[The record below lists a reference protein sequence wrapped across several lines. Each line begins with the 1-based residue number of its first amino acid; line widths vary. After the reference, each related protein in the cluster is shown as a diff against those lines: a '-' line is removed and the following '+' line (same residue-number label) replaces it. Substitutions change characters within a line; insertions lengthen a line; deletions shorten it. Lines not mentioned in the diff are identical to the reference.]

1 MPVRKLFSDG
11 LLLYFI
17 INYAI
22 IILTNMVRKG
32 GKTMT
37 DEMKRELLL
46 ESIRSSFDAVFRL
59 DLKNGVYQLIF
70 SDSKDMSGS
79 VRNYDYAA
87 FAGSFIEKY
96 SNSDKAESLREALS
110 LDTVREAMKSG
121 RKYEVYG
128 GTKFGQNAKE
138 YKKLSFMPCGNE
150 KYAFLAIS
158 DFGSLADYYN
168 EELRRMAEGTR
179 LDILT
184 GAYTRNY
191 YETELKQTPFVG
203 GVALIDIDDFKLCN
217 DLYGHDVGDI
227 ALTET
232 AKAILSNITARD
244 ILIRYGGDELL
255 LLLPKATPERME
267 SVLEKIRADVSE
279 VRNGGLG
286 GIRLSISVGGVMM
299 DKGPITDAVYR
310 ADRIM
315 YLAKRQK
322 NAVMTDRKIESHSE
336 QQSGNEKE
344 RPQVLIVDDS
354 LFNRE
359 LLRRI
364 LGESFDILE
373 ADGGK
378 EGLKLL
384 KRYGTQI
391 SVVLLD
397 IIMPGMNGFDV
408 LDEMN
413 REHWLDNVPVIM
425 ISADDSD
432 ANIRR
437 AFDLGVTDYICRPF
451 DSKVVERRIRNTIT
465 LNLKQRRM
473 LSLLAEQSRDKE
485 KVGRMMVDILSNTV
499 CYVNGESGQHIRNMQ
514 RITAILLERLLLKT
528 DRYRL
533 SFHDCVMIS
542 TASALHDIGKVGI
555 DPVILNKPG
564 PLMPEEYEV
573 MKKHTLIGE
582 QILKSGELSEFRDEP
597 LLKTAEQICRWH
609 HERFDGRGYP
619 DGLSGDD
626 IPIAAQVVSIADVF
640 DALMSKRSYKEA
652 LSAEVALRMIENGEC
667 GCFNPLL
674 IECLKQ
680 TAEKLKT
687 DVYES

>member
-1 MPVRKLFSDG
+1 
-11 LLLYFI
+11 
-17 INYAI
+17 
-22 IILTNMVRKG
+22 
-32 GKTMT
+32 MT
-37 DEMKRELLL
+37 DEMKREFLL
-46 ESIRSSFDAVFRL
+46 ESIRSSFDAVFQL
-59 DLKNGVYQLIF
+59 DLINGVYQPVF
-70 SDSKDMSGS
+70 SGGVDLSQGTQS
-79 VRNYDYAA
+79 YDYAD
-87 FAGSFIEKY
+87 FAGKFTEKY
-96 SNSDKAESLREALS
+96 ATSGKAESLRKALS
-110 LDTVREAMKSG
+110 LDTVREAIKSG

-128 GTKFGQNAKE
+128 GTKFGQNAID
-138 YKKLSFMPCGNE
+138 YKKLSFMPCGNGR
-150 KYAFLAIS
+150 YAFLAIS

-191 YETELKQTPFVG
+191 YETEMKHASFAG

-217 DLYGHDVGDI
+217 DLYGHDVGDL
-227 ALTET
+227 ALIET
-232 AKAILSNITARD
+232 SKAIRSNIMEKD

-255 LLLPKATPERME
+255 LLLPEATPERMD

-279 VRNGGLG
+279 VKNGKLG
-286 GIRLSISVGGVMM
+286 GIRLSISVGGVMT

-322 NAVMTDRKIESHSE
+322 NTVMTDRKIESNSE
-336 QQSGNEKE
+336 KQSGDDKE
-344 RPQVLIVDDS
+344 RPHVLIVDDS
-354 LFNRE
+354 EFNRE
-359 LLRRI
+359 LLCGI
-364 LGESFDILE
+364 LGESFEILE
-373 ADGGK
+373 ADSGK

-384 KRYGTQI
+384 RRYGTQI

-397 IIMPGMNGFDV
+397 IIMPEMNGFDV

-413 REHWLDNVPVIM
+413 REHWLDNIPVIM

-432 ANIRR
+432 ENIRR

-451 DSKVVERRIRNTIT
+451 DAKVVERRIRNTIT

-473 LSLLAEQSRDKE
+473 LLLLAEQSRDKE
-485 KVGRMMVDILSNTV
+485 KIGQMMVDILSNTV
-499 CYVNGESGQHIRNMQ
+499 CYVNGESGQHIRNIQ

-533 SFHDCVMIS
+533 SFQDCVMIS

-555 DPVILNKPG
+555 NTFILNKPG
-564 PLMPEEYEV
+564 ILTPEEYEV

-582 QILKSGELSEFRDEP
+582 HILKSGELSEFREEP

-609 HERFDGRGYP
+609 HERYDGSGYP
-619 DGLSGDD
+619 DGLSGEE

-667 GCFNPLL
+667 GSFNPVL

-680 TAEKLKT
+680 AVGKLES

>member
-1 MPVRKLFSDG
+1 
-11 LLLYFI
+11 
-17 INYAI
+17 
-22 IILTNMVRKG
+22 
-32 GKTMT
+32 
-37 DEMKRELLL
+37 MKREFLL
-46 ESIRSSFDAVFRL
+46 ESIRSSFDAVFQL
-59 DLKNGVYQLIF
+59 DLINGVYQPVF
-70 SDSKDMSGS
+70 SGGVDLSQGTQS
-79 VRNYDYAA
+79 YDYAD
-87 FAGSFIEKY
+87 FAGKFTEKY
-96 SNSDKAESLREALS
+96 AISGKAESLRKALS
-110 LDTVREAMKSG
+110 LDTVREAIKSG

-128 GTKFGQNAKE
+128 GTKFGQNAID
-138 YKKLSFMPCGNE
+138 YKKLSFMPCGNGR
-150 KYAFLAIS
+150 YAFLAIS

-191 YETELKQTPFVG
+191 YETEMKHASFAG

-217 DLYGHDVGDI
+217 DLYGHDVGDL
-227 ALTET
+227 ALIET
-232 AKAILSNITARD
+232 SKAIRSNIMEKD

-255 LLLPKATPERME
+255 LLLPEATPERMD

-279 VRNGGLG
+279 VKNGKLG
-286 GIRLSISVGGVMM
+286 GIRLSISVGGVMT

-322 NAVMTDRKIESHSE
+322 NTVMTDRKIESNSE
-336 QQSGNEKE
+336 KQSGDDKE
-344 RPQVLIVDDS
+344 RPHVLIVDDS
-354 LFNRE
+354 EFSRE
-359 LLRRI
+359 LLCGI
-364 LGESFDILE
+364 LGESFEILE
-373 ADGGK
+373 ADSGK

-384 KRYGTQI
+384 RRYGTQI

-397 IIMPGMNGFDV
+397 IIMPEMNGFDV

-413 REHWLDNVPVIM
+413 REHWLDNIPVIM

-432 ANIRR
+432 ENIRR

-451 DSKVVERRIRNTIT
+451 DAKVVERRIRNTIT

-485 KVGRMMVDILSNTV
+485 KIGQMMVDILSNTV
-499 CYVNGESGQHIRNMQ
+499 CYVNGESGQHIRNIQ

-533 SFHDCVMIS
+533 SFQDCVMIS

-555 DPVILNKPG
+555 NTFILNKPG
-564 PLMPEEYEV
+564 ILTPEEYEV

-582 QILKSGELSEFRDEP
+582 HILKSGELSEFREEP

-609 HERFDGRGYP
+609 HERYDGSGYP
-619 DGLSGDD
+619 DGLSGEE

-667 GCFNPLL
+667 GSFNPVL

-680 TAEKLKT
+680 AVGKLKS

>member
-1 MPVRKLFSDG
+1 
-11 LLLYFI
+11 
-17 INYAI
+17 
-22 IILTNMVRKG
+22 
-32 GKTMT
+32 
-37 DEMKRELLL
+37 MKREFLL
-46 ESIRSSFDAVFRL
+46 ESIRSSFDAVFQL
-59 DLKNGVYQLIF
+59 DLINGVYQPVF
-70 SDSKDMSGS
+70 SGGVDLSQGTQS
-79 VRNYDYAA
+79 YDYAD
-87 FAGSFIEKY
+87 FAGKFTEKY
-96 SNSDKAESLREALS
+96 ATFGKAESLRKALS
-110 LDTVREAMKSG
+110 LDTVREAIKSG

-128 GTKFGQNAKE
+128 GTKFGQNAID
-138 YKKLSFMPCGNE
+138 YKKLSFMPCGNGR
-150 KYAFLAIS
+150 YAFLAIS

-191 YETELKQTPFVG
+191 YETEMKHASFAG

-217 DLYGHDVGDI
+217 DLYGHDVGDL
-227 ALTET
+227 ALIET
-232 AKAILSNITARD
+232 SKAIRSNIMEKD

-255 LLLPKATPERME
+255 LLLPEATPERMD

-279 VRNGGLG
+279 VKNGKLG
-286 GIRLSISVGGVMM
+286 GIRLSISVGGVMT

-322 NAVMTDRKIESHSE
+322 NTVMTDRKIESNSE
-336 QQSGNEKE
+336 KQSGDDKE
-344 RPQVLIVDDS
+344 RPHVLIVDDS
-354 LFNRE
+354 EFNRE
-359 LLRRI
+359 LLCGI
-364 LGESFDILE
+364 LGESFEILE
-373 ADGGK
+373 ADSGK

-384 KRYGTQI
+384 RRYGTQI

-397 IIMPGMNGFDV
+397 IIMPEMNGFDV

-413 REHWLDNVPVIM
+413 REHWLDNIPVIM

-432 ANIRR
+432 ENIRR

-451 DSKVVERRIRNTIT
+451 DAKVVERRIRNTIT

-485 KVGRMMVDILSNTV
+485 KIGQMMVDILSNTV
-499 CYVNGESGQHIRNMQ
+499 CYVNGESGQHIRNIQ

-533 SFHDCVMIS
+533 SFQDCVMIS

-555 DPVILNKPG
+555 NTFILNKPG
-564 PLMPEEYEV
+564 ILTPEEYEV

-582 QILKSGELSEFRDEP
+582 HILKSGELSEFREEP

-609 HERFDGRGYP
+609 HERYDGSGYP
-619 DGLSGDD
+619 DGLSGEE

-667 GCFNPLL
+667 GSFNPVL

-680 TAEKLKT
+680 AVGKLES

>member
-1 MPVRKLFSDG
+1 
-11 LLLYFI
+11 
-17 INYAI
+17 
-22 IILTNMVRKG
+22 
-32 GKTMT
+32 MT
-37 DEMKRELLL
+37 DEMKREFLW
-46 ESIRSSFDAVFRL
+46 ESIRSSFDAVFQL
-59 DLKNGVYQLIF
+59 DLINGVYQPVF
-70 SDSKDMSGS
+70 SGGVDLSQGTQS
-79 VRNYDYAA
+79 YDYAD
-87 FAGSFIEKY
+87 FAGKFTEKY
-96 SNSDKAESLREALS
+96 ATSGKAESLRKVLS
-110 LDTVREAMKSG
+110 LDTVREAIKSG

-128 GTKFGQNAKE
+128 GTKFGQNAID
-138 YKKLSFMPCGNE
+138 YKKLSFMPCGNGR
-150 KYAFLAIS
+150 YAFLAIS

-191 YETELKQTPFVG
+191 YETEMKHASFAG

-217 DLYGHDVGDI
+217 DLYGHDVGDL
-227 ALTET
+227 ALIET
-232 AKAILSNITARD
+232 SKAIRSNIMEKD

-255 LLLPKATPERME
+255 LLLPEATPERMD

-279 VRNGGLG
+279 VKNGKLG
-286 GIRLSISVGGVMM
+286 GIRLSISVGGVMT

-322 NAVMTDRKIESHSE
+322 NTVMTDRKIESNSE
-336 QQSGNEKE
+336 KQSGDDKE
-344 RPQVLIVDDS
+344 RPHVLIVDDS
-354 LFNRE
+354 EFNRE
-359 LLRRI
+359 LLCGI
-364 LGESFDILE
+364 LGESFEILE
-373 ADGGK
+373 ADSGK

-384 KRYGTQI
+384 RRYGTQI

-397 IIMPGMNGFDV
+397 IIMPEMNGFDV

-413 REHWLDNVPVIM
+413 REHWLDNIPVIM

-432 ANIRR
+432 ENIRR

-451 DSKVVERRIRNTIT
+451 DAKVVERRIRNTIT

-485 KVGRMMVDILSNTV
+485 KIGQMMVDILSNTV
-499 CYVNGESGQHIRNMQ
+499 CYVNGESGQHIRNIQ

-533 SFHDCVMIS
+533 SFQDCVMIS

-555 DPVILNKPG
+555 NTFILNKPG
-564 PLMPEEYEV
+564 ILTPEEYEV

-582 QILKSGELSEFRDEP
+582 HILKSGELSEFREEP

-609 HERFDGRGYP
+609 HERYDGSGYP
-619 DGLSGDD
+619 DGLSGEE

-667 GCFNPLL
+667 GSFNPVL

-680 TAEKLKT
+680 AVGKLES

>member
-1 MPVRKLFSDG
+1 
-11 LLLYFI
+11 
-17 INYAI
+17 
-22 IILTNMVRKG
+22 
-32 GKTMT
+32 
-37 DEMKRELLL
+37 MKREFLL
-46 ESIRSSFDAVFRL
+46 ESIRSSFDAVFQL
-59 DLKNGVYQLIF
+59 DLINGVYQPVF
-70 SDSKDMSGS
+70 SGGVDLSQGTQS
-79 VRNYDYAA
+79 YDYAD
-87 FAGSFIEKY
+87 FAGKFTEKY
-96 SNSDKAESLREALS
+96 ATSGKAESLRKALS
-110 LDTVREAMKSG
+110 LDTVREAIKSG

-128 GTKFGQNAKE
+128 GTKFGQNAID
-138 YKKLSFMPCGNE
+138 YKKLSFMPCGNGR
-150 KYAFLAIS
+150 YAFLAIS

-191 YETELKQTPFVG
+191 YETEMKHASLAG

-217 DLYGHDVGDI
+217 DLYGHDVGDL
-227 ALTET
+227 ALIET
-232 AKAILSNITARD
+232 SKAIRSNIMEKD

-255 LLLPKATPERME
+255 LLLPEATPERMD

-279 VRNGGLG
+279 VLNGKLG
-286 GIRLSISVGGVMM
+286 GIRLSISVGGVMT

-322 NAVMTDRKIESHSE
+322 NTVMTDRKIESNSE
-336 QQSGNEKE
+336 KQSGDDKE
-344 RPQVLIVDDS
+344 RPHVLIVDDS
-354 LFNRE
+354 EFNRE
-359 LLRRI
+359 LLCGI
-364 LGESFDILE
+364 LGESFEILE
-373 ADGGK
+373 ADSGK

-384 KRYGTQI
+384 RRYGTQI

-397 IIMPGMNGFDV
+397 IIMPEMNGFDV

-413 REHWLDNVPVIM
+413 REHWLDNIPVIM

-432 ANIRR
+432 ENIRR

-451 DSKVVERRIRNTIT
+451 DAKVVERRIRNTIT

-485 KVGRMMVDILSNTV
+485 KIGQMMVDILSNTV
-499 CYVNGESGQHIRNMQ
+499 CYVNGESGQHIRNIQ

-533 SFHDCVMIS
+533 SFQDCVMIS

-555 DPVILNKPG
+555 NTFILNKPG
-564 PLMPEEYEV
+564 ILTPEEYEV

-582 QILKSGELSEFRDEP
+582 HILKSGELSEFREEP

-609 HERFDGRGYP
+609 HERYDGSGYP
-619 DGLSGDD
+619 DGLSGEE

-667 GCFNPLL
+667 GSFNPVL

-680 TAEKLKT
+680 AVGKLES

>member
-1 MPVRKLFSDG
+1 
-11 LLLYFI
+11 
-17 INYAI
+17 
-22 IILTNMVRKG
+22 
-32 GKTMT
+32 
-37 DEMKRELLL
+37 MKREFLL
-46 ESIRSSFDAVFRL
+46 ESIRSSFDAVFQL
-59 DLKNGVYQLIF
+59 DLINGVYQPVF
-70 SDSKDMSGS
+70 SGGVDLSQGTQS
-79 VRNYDYAA
+79 YDYAD
-87 FAGSFIEKY
+87 FAGKFTEKY
-96 SNSDKAESLREALS
+96 ATSGKAESLRKALS
-110 LDTVREAMKSG
+110 LDTVREAIKSG

-128 GTKFGQNAKE
+128 GTKFGQNAID
-138 YKKLSFMPCGNE
+138 YKKLSFMPCGNGR
-150 KYAFLAIS
+150 YAFLAIS

-191 YETELKQTPFVG
+191 YETEMKHASFAG

-217 DLYGHDVGDI
+217 DLYGHDVGDL
-227 ALTET
+227 ALIET
-232 AKAILSNITARD
+232 SKAIRSNIMEKD

-255 LLLPKATPERME
+255 LLLPEATPERMD

-279 VRNGGLG
+279 VKNGKLG
-286 GIRLSISVGGVMM
+286 GIRLSISVGGVMT

-322 NAVMTDRKIESHSE
+322 NTVMTDRKIESNSE
-336 QQSGNEKE
+336 KQSGDDKE
-344 RPQVLIVDDS
+344 RPNVLIVDDS
-354 LFNRE
+354 EFNRE
-359 LLRRI
+359 LLFGI
-364 LGESFDILE
+364 LGESFEILE
-373 ADGGK
+373 ADSGK

-384 KRYGTQI
+384 RRYGTQI

-397 IIMPGMNGFDV
+397 IIMPEMNGFDV

-413 REHWLDNVPVIM
+413 REHWLDNIPVIM

-432 ANIRR
+432 ENIRR

-451 DSKVVERRIRNTIT
+451 DAKVVERRIRNTIT

-485 KVGRMMVDILSNTV
+485 KIGQMMVDILSNTV
-499 CYVNGESGQHIRNMQ
+499 CYVNGESGQHIRNIQ

-533 SFHDCVMIS
+533 SFQDCVMIS

-555 DPVILNKPG
+555 NTFILNKPG
-564 PLMPEEYEV
+564 ILTPEEYEV

-582 QILKSGELSEFRDEP
+582 HILKSGELSEFREEP

-609 HERFDGRGYP
+609 HERYDGSGYP
-619 DGLSGDD
+619 DGLSGEE

-667 GCFNPLL
+667 GSFNPVL

-680 TAEKLKT
+680 AVGKLES

>member
-1 MPVRKLFSDG
+1 
-11 LLLYFI
+11 
-17 INYAI
+17 
-22 IILTNMVRKG
+22 
-32 GKTMT
+32 
-37 DEMKRELLL
+37 MKREFLL
-46 ESIRSSFDAVFRL
+46 ESIRSSFDAVFQL
-59 DLKNGVYQLIF
+59 DLINGVYQPVF
-70 SDSKDMSGS
+70 SGGVDLSQGTQS
-79 VRNYDYAA
+79 YDYAD
-87 FAGSFIEKY
+87 FAGKFTEKY
-96 SNSDKAESLREALS
+96 AISGKAESLRKALS
-110 LDTVREAMKSG
+110 LDTVREAIKSG

-128 GTKFGQNAKE
+128 GTKFGQNAID
-138 YKKLSFMPCGNE
+138 YKKLSFMPCGNGR
-150 KYAFLAIS
+150 YAFLAIS

-168 EELRRMAEGTR
+168 EELRRMAEGIR

-191 YETELKQTPFVG
+191 YETEMKHASFAG

-217 DLYGHDVGDI
+217 DLYGHDVGDL
-227 ALTET
+227 ALIET
-232 AKAILSNITARD
+232 SKAIRSNIMEKD

-255 LLLPKATPERME
+255 LLLPEATPERMD

-279 VRNGGLG
+279 VKNGKLG
-286 GIRLSISVGGVMM
+286 GIRLSISVGGVMT

-322 NAVMTDRKIESHSE
+322 NTVMTDRKIESNSE
-336 QQSGNEKE
+336 KQSGDDKE
-344 RPQVLIVDDS
+344 RPHVLIVDDS
-354 LFNRE
+354 EFNRE
-359 LLRRI
+359 LLCGI
-364 LGESFDILE
+364 LGESFEILE
-373 ADGGK
+373 ADSGK

-384 KRYGTQI
+384 RRYGTQI

-397 IIMPGMNGFDV
+397 IIMPEMNGFDV

-413 REHWLDNVPVIM
+413 REHWLDNIPVIM

-432 ANIRR
+432 ENIRR

-451 DSKVVERRIRNTIT
+451 DAKVVERRIRNTIT

-485 KVGRMMVDILSNTV
+485 KIGQMMVDILSNTV
-499 CYVNGESGQHIRNMQ
+499 CYVNGESGQHIRNIQ

-533 SFHDCVMIS
+533 SFQDCVMIS

-555 DPVILNKPG
+555 NTFILNKPG
-564 PLMPEEYEV
+564 ILTPEEYEV

-582 QILKSGELSEFRDEP
+582 HILKSGELSEFREEP

-609 HERFDGRGYP
+609 HERYDGSGYP
-619 DGLSGDD
+619 DGLSGEE

-667 GCFNPLL
+667 GSFNPVL

-680 TAEKLKT
+680 AVGKLGS

>member
-1 MPVRKLFSDG
+1 
-11 LLLYFI
+11 
-17 INYAI
+17 
-22 IILTNMVRKG
+22 
-32 GKTMT
+32 
-37 DEMKRELLL
+37 MKREFLL
-46 ESIRSSFDAVFRL
+46 ESIRSSFDAVFQL
-59 DLKNGVYQLIF
+59 DLINGVYQPVF
-70 SDSKDMSGS
+70 SGGVDLSQGTQS
-79 VRNYDYAA
+79 YDYAD
-87 FAGSFIEKY
+87 FAGKFTEKY
-96 SNSDKAESLREALS
+96 ATSGKAESLRKALS
-110 LDTVREAMKSG
+110 LDTVREAIKSG

-128 GTKFGQNAKE
+128 GTKFGQNAID
-138 YKKLSFMPCGNE
+138 YKKLSFMPCGNGR
-150 KYAFLAIS
+150 YAFLAIS

-191 YETELKQTPFVG
+191 YETEMKHASFAG

-217 DLYGHDVGDI
+217 DLYGHDVGDL
-227 ALTET
+227 ALIET
-232 AKAILSNITARD
+232 SKAIRSNIMEKD

-255 LLLPKATPERME
+255 LLLPEATPERMD

-279 VRNGGLG
+279 VKNGKLG
-286 GIRLSISVGGVMM
+286 GIRLSISVGGVMT

-322 NAVMTDRKIESHSE
+322 NTVMTDRKIESNSE
-336 QQSGNEKE
+336 KQSGDDKE
-344 RPQVLIVDDS
+344 RPHVLIVDDS
-354 LFNRE
+354 EFNRE
-359 LLRRI
+359 LLCGI
-364 LGESFDILE
+364 LGESFEILE
-373 ADGGK
+373 ADSGK

-384 KRYGTQI
+384 RRYGTQI

-397 IIMPGMNGFDV
+397 IIMPEMNGFDV

-413 REHWLDNVPVIM
+413 REHWLDNIPVIM

-432 ANIRR
+432 ENIRR

-451 DSKVVERRIRNTIT
+451 DAKVVERRIRNTIT

-485 KVGRMMVDILSNTV
+485 KIGQMMVDILSNTV
-499 CYVNGESGQHIRNMQ
+499 CYVNGESGQHIRNIQ

-533 SFHDCVMIS
+533 SFQDCVMIS

-555 DPVILNKPG
+555 NTFILNKPG
-564 PLMPEEYEV
+564 ILTPEEYEV

-582 QILKSGELSEFRDEP
+582 HILKSGELSEFREEP

-609 HERFDGRGYP
+609 HERYDGSGYP
-619 DGLSGDD
+619 DGLSGEE

-652 LSAEVALRMIENGEC
+652 LSAEVALRIIENGEC
-667 GCFNPLL
+667 GSFNPVL

-680 TAEKLKT
+680 AVGKLES

>member
-1 MPVRKLFSDG
+1 
-11 LLLYFI
+11 
-17 INYAI
+17 
-22 IILTNMVRKG
+22 
-32 GKTMT
+32 MT
-37 DEMKRELLL
+37 DEMKREFLL
-46 ESIRSSFDAVFRL
+46 ESIRSSFDAVFQL
-59 DLKNGVYQLIF
+59 DLINGVYQPVF
-70 SDSKDMSGS
+70 SGGVDLSQGTQS
-79 VRNYDYAA
+79 YDYAD
-87 FAGSFIEKY
+87 FAGKFTEKY
-96 SNSDKAESLREALS
+96 ATSGKAESLRKALS
-110 LDTVREAMKSG
+110 LDTVREAIKSG

-128 GTKFGQNAKE
+128 GTKFGQNAID
-138 YKKLSFMPCGNE
+138 YKKLSFMPCGNGR
-150 KYAFLAIS
+150 YAFLAIS

-168 EELRRMAEGTR
+168 EEIQRMAEGTR

-191 YETELKQTPFVG
+191 YETEMKHASFAG

-217 DLYGHDVGDI
+217 DLYGHDVGDL
-227 ALTET
+227 ALIET
-232 AKAILSNITARD
+232 SKAIRSNIMEKD

-255 LLLPKATPERME
+255 LLLPEATPERMD

-279 VRNGGLG
+279 VKNGKLG
-286 GIRLSISVGGVMM
+286 GIRLSISVGGVMT

-322 NAVMTDRKIESHSE
+322 NTVMTDRKIESNSE
-336 QQSGNEKE
+336 KQSGDDKE
-344 RPQVLIVDDS
+344 RPHVLIVDDS
-354 LFNRE
+354 EFNRE
-359 LLRRI
+359 LLCGI
-364 LGESFDILE
+364 LGESFEILE
-373 ADGGK
+373 ADSGK

-384 KRYGTQI
+384 RRYGTQI

-397 IIMPGMNGFDV
+397 IIMPEMNGFDV

-413 REHWLDNVPVIM
+413 REHWLDNIPVIM

-432 ANIRR
+432 ENIRR

-451 DSKVVERRIRNTIT
+451 DAKVVERRIRNTIT

-485 KVGRMMVDILSNTV
+485 KIGQMMVDILSNTV
-499 CYVNGESGQHIRNMQ
+499 CYVNGESGQHIRNIQ

-533 SFHDCVMIS
+533 SFQDCVMIS

-555 DPVILNKPG
+555 NTFILNKPG
-564 PLMPEEYEV
+564 ILTPEEYEV

-582 QILKSGELSEFRDEP
+582 HILKSGELSEFREEP

-609 HERFDGRGYP
+609 HERYDGSGYP
-619 DGLSGDD
+619 DGLSGEE

-640 DALMSKRSYKEA
+640 DALMSKRGYKEA

-667 GCFNPLL
+667 GSFNPVL

-680 TAEKLKT
+680 AVGKLKS

>member
-1 MPVRKLFSDG
+1 
-11 LLLYFI
+11 
-17 INYAI
+17 
-22 IILTNMVRKG
+22 
-32 GKTMT
+32 MT
-37 DEMKRELLL
+37 DEMKREFLL
-46 ESIRSSFDAVFRL
+46 ESIRSSFDAVFQL
-59 DLKNGVYQLIF
+59 DLINGVYQPVF
-70 SDSKDMSGS
+70 SGGVDLSQGTQS
-79 VRNYDYAA
+79 YDYAD
-87 FAGSFIEKY
+87 FAGKFTEKY
-96 SNSDKAESLREALS
+96 AISGKAESLRKALS
-110 LDTVREAMKSG
+110 LDTVREAIKSG

-128 GTKFGQNAKE
+128 GTKFGQNAID
-138 YKKLSFMPCGNE
+138 YKKLSFMPCGNGR
-150 KYAFLAIS
+150 YAFLAIS

-191 YETELKQTPFVG
+191 YETEMKHASFAG

-217 DLYGHDVGDI
+217 DLYGHDVGDL
-227 ALTET
+227 ALIET
-232 AKAILSNITARD
+232 SKAIRSNIMEKD

-255 LLLPKATPERME
+255 LLLPEATPERMD

-279 VRNGGLG
+279 VKNGKLG
-286 GIRLSISVGGVMM
+286 GIRLSISVGGVMT

-322 NAVMTDRKIESHSE
+322 NTVMTDRKIESNSE
-336 QQSGNEKE
+336 KQSGDDKE
-344 RPQVLIVDDS
+344 RPHVLIVDDS
-354 LFNRE
+354 EFNRE
-359 LLRRI
+359 LLCGI
-364 LGESFDILE
+364 LGESFEILE
-373 ADGGK
+373 ADSGK

-384 KRYGTQI
+384 RRYGTQI

-397 IIMPGMNGFDV
+397 IIMPEMNGFDV

-413 REHWLDNVPVIM
+413 REHWLDNIPVIM

-432 ANIRR
+432 ENIRR

-451 DSKVVERRIRNTIT
+451 DAKVVERRIRNTIT

-485 KVGRMMVDILSNTV
+485 KIGQMMVDILSNTV
-499 CYVNGESGQHIRNMQ
+499 CYVNGESGQHIRNIQ

-533 SFHDCVMIS
+533 SFQDCVMIS

-555 DPVILNKPG
+555 NTFILNKPG
-564 PLMPEEYEV
+564 ILTPEEYEV

-582 QILKSGELSEFRDEP
+582 HILKSGELSEFREEP

-609 HERFDGRGYP
+609 HERYDGSGYP
-619 DGLSGDD
+619 DGLSGEE

-667 GCFNPLL
+667 GSFNPVL

-680 TAEKLKT
+680 AVGKLES

>member
-1 MPVRKLFSDG
+1 
-11 LLLYFI
+11 
-17 INYAI
+17 
-22 IILTNMVRKG
+22 
-32 GKTMT
+32 MT
-37 DEMKRELLL
+37 DEMKREFLL
-46 ESIRSSFDAVFRL
+46 ESIRSSFDAVFQL
-59 DLKNGVYQLIF
+59 DLINGVYQPVF
-70 SDSKDMSGS
+70 SGGVDLSQGTQS
-79 VRNYDYAA
+79 YDYAD
-87 FAGSFIEKY
+87 FAGKFTEKY
-96 SNSDKAESLREALS
+96 AISGKAESLRKALS
-110 LDTVREAMKSG
+110 LDTVREAIKSG

-128 GTKFGQNAKE
+128 GTKFGQNAID
-138 YKKLSFMPCGNE
+138 YKKLSFMPCGNGR
-150 KYAFLAIS
+150 YAFLAIS

-191 YETELKQTPFVG
+191 YETEMKHASFAG

-217 DLYGHDVGDI
+217 DLYGHDVGDL
-227 ALTET
+227 ALIET
-232 AKAILSNITARD
+232 SKAVRSNIMEKD

-255 LLLPKATPERME
+255 LLLPEATPERMD

-279 VRNGGLG
+279 VKNGKLG
-286 GIRLSISVGGVMM
+286 GIRLSISVGGVMT

-322 NAVMTDRKIESHSE
+322 NTVMTDRKIESNSE
-336 QQSGNEKE
+336 KQSGDDKE
-344 RPQVLIVDDS
+344 RPHVLIVDDS
-354 LFNRE
+354 EFNRE
-359 LLRRI
+359 LLCGI
-364 LGESFDILE
+364 LGESFEILE
-373 ADGGK
+373 ADSGK

-384 KRYGTQI
+384 RRYGTQI

-397 IIMPGMNGFDV
+397 IIMPEMNGFDV

-413 REHWLDNVPVIM
+413 REHWLDNIPVIM

-432 ANIRR
+432 ENIRR

-451 DSKVVERRIRNTIT
+451 DAKVVERRIRNTIT

-485 KVGRMMVDILSNTV
+485 KIGQMMVDILSNTV
-499 CYVNGESGQHIRNMQ
+499 CYVNGESGQHIRNIQ

-533 SFHDCVMIS
+533 SFQDCVMIS

-555 DPVILNKPG
+555 NTFILNKPG
-564 PLMPEEYEV
+564 ILTPEEYEV

-582 QILKSGELSEFRDEP
+582 HILKSGELSEFREEP

-609 HERFDGRGYP
+609 HERYDGSGYP
-619 DGLSGDD
+619 DGLSGEE

-667 GCFNPLL
+667 GSFNPVL

-680 TAEKLKT
+680 AVGKLES

>member
-1 MPVRKLFSDG
+1 M
-11 LLLYFI
+11 
-17 INYAI
+17 
-22 IILTNMVRKG
+22 
-32 GKTMT
+32 
-37 DEMKRELLL
+37 
-46 ESIRSSFDAVFRL
+46 
-59 DLKNGVYQLIF
+59 
-70 SDSKDMSGS
+70 
-79 VRNYDYAA
+79 
-87 FAGSFIEKY
+87 
-96 SNSDKAESLREALS
+96 REAI
-110 LDTVREAMKSG
+110 KSG

-128 GTKFGQNAKE
+128 GTKFGQNAID
-138 YKKLSFMPCGNE
+138 YKKLSFMPCGNGR
-150 KYAFLAIS
+150 YAFLAIS

-191 YETELKQTPFVG
+191 YETEMKHASFAG

-217 DLYGHDVGDI
+217 DLYGHDVGDL
-227 ALTET
+227 ALIET
-232 AKAILSNITARD
+232 SKAIRSNIMEKD

-255 LLLPKATPERME
+255 LLLPEATPERMD

-279 VRNGGLG
+279 VKNGKLG
-286 GIRLSISVGGVMM
+286 GIRLSISVGGVMT

-322 NAVMTDRKIESHSE
+322 NTVMTDRKIESNSE
-336 QQSGNEKE
+336 KQSGDDKE
-344 RPQVLIVDDS
+344 RPHVLIVDDS
-354 LFNRE
+354 EFNRE
-359 LLRRI
+359 LLCGI
-364 LGESFDILE
+364 LGESFEILE
-373 ADGGK
+373 ADSGK

-384 KRYGTQI
+384 RRYGTQI

-397 IIMPGMNGFDV
+397 IIMPEMNGFDV

-413 REHWLDNVPVIM
+413 REHWLDNIPVIM

-432 ANIRR
+432 ENIRR

-451 DSKVVERRIRNTIT
+451 DAKVVERRIRNTIT

-485 KVGRMMVDILSNTV
+485 KIGQMMVDILSNTV
-499 CYVNGESGQHIRNMQ
+499 CYVNGESGQHIRNIQ

-533 SFHDCVMIS
+533 SFQDCVMIS

-555 DPVILNKPG
+555 NTFILNKPG
-564 PLMPEEYEV
+564 ILTPEEYEV

-582 QILKSGELSEFRDEP
+582 HILKSGELSEFREEP

-609 HERFDGRGYP
+609 HERYDGSGYP
-619 DGLSGDD
+619 DGLSGEE

-667 GCFNPLL
+667 GSFNPVL

-680 TAEKLKT
+680 AVGKLES

>member
-1 MPVRKLFSDG
+1 
-11 LLLYFI
+11 
-17 INYAI
+17 
-22 IILTNMVRKG
+22 
-32 GKTMT
+32 
-37 DEMKRELLL
+37 
-46 ESIRSSFDAVFRL
+46 
-59 DLKNGVYQLIF
+59 
-70 SDSKDMSGS
+70 
-79 VRNYDYAA
+79 
-87 FAGSFIEKY
+87 
-96 SNSDKAESLREALS
+96 
-110 LDTVREAMKSG
+110 
-121 RKYEVYG
+121 
-128 GTKFGQNAKE
+128 
-138 YKKLSFMPCGNE
+138 MPCGNGR
-150 KYAFLAIS
+150 YAFLAIS

-191 YETELKQTPFVG
+191 YETEMKHASFAG

-217 DLYGHDVGDI
+217 DLYGHDVGDL
-227 ALTET
+227 ALIET
-232 AKAILSNITARD
+232 SKAIRSNIMEKD

-255 LLLPKATPERME
+255 LLLPEATPERVD

-279 VRNGGLG
+279 VKNGKLG
-286 GIRLSISVGGVMM
+286 GIRLSISVGGVMT

-322 NAVMTDRKIESHSE
+322 NTVMTDRKIESNSE
-336 QQSGNEKE
+336 KQSGDDKE
-344 RPQVLIVDDS
+344 RPHVLIVDDS
-354 LFNRE
+354 EFNRE
-359 LLRRI
+359 LLCGI
-364 LGESFDILE
+364 LGESFEILE
-373 ADGGK
+373 ADSGK

-384 KRYGTQI
+384 RRYGTQI

-397 IIMPGMNGFDV
+397 IIMPEMNGFDV

-413 REHWLDNVPVIM
+413 REHWLDNIPVIM

-432 ANIRR
+432 ENIRR

-451 DSKVVERRIRNTIT
+451 DAKVVERRIRNTIT

-473 LSLLAEQSRDKE
+473 LLLLAEQSRDKE
-485 KVGRMMVDILSNTV
+485 KIGQMMVDILSNTV
-499 CYVNGESGQHIRNMQ
+499 CYVNGESGQHIRNIQ

-533 SFHDCVMIS
+533 SFQDCVMIS

-555 DPVILNKPG
+555 NTFILNKPG
-564 PLMPEEYEV
+564 ILTPEEYEV

-582 QILKSGELSEFRDEP
+582 HILKSGELSEFREEP

-609 HERFDGRGYP
+609 HERYDGSGYP
-619 DGLSGDD
+619 DGLSGEE

-667 GCFNPLL
+667 GSFNPVL

-680 TAEKLKT
+680 AVGKLKS

>member
-1 MPVRKLFSDG
+1 
-11 LLLYFI
+11 
-17 INYAI
+17 
-22 IILTNMVRKG
+22 
-32 GKTMT
+32 
-37 DEMKRELLL
+37 
-46 ESIRSSFDAVFRL
+46 
-59 DLKNGVYQLIF
+59 
-70 SDSKDMSGS
+70 
-79 VRNYDYAA
+79 
-87 FAGSFIEKY
+87 
-96 SNSDKAESLREALS
+96 
-110 LDTVREAMKSG
+110 
-121 RKYEVYG
+121 
-128 GTKFGQNAKE
+128 
-138 YKKLSFMPCGNE
+138 MPCGNGR
-150 KYAFLAIS
+150 YAFLAIS

-191 YETELKQTPFVG
+191 YETEMKHASFAG

-217 DLYGHDVGDI
+217 DLYGHDVGDL
-227 ALTET
+227 ALIET
-232 AKAILSNITARD
+232 SKAIRSNIMEKD

-255 LLLPKATPERME
+255 LLLPEATPERMD

-279 VRNGGLG
+279 VKNGKLG
-286 GIRLSISVGGVMM
+286 GIRLSISVGGVMT

-315 YLAKRQK
+315 YLAKREK
-322 NAVMTDRKIESHSE
+322 NTVMTDRKIESNSE
-336 QQSGNEKE
+336 KQSGDDKE
-344 RPQVLIVDDS
+344 RPHVLIVDDS
-354 LFNRE
+354 EFNRE
-359 LLRRI
+359 LLCGI
-364 LGESFDILE
+364 LGESFEILE
-373 ADGGK
+373 ADSGK

-384 KRYGTQI
+384 RRYGTQI

-397 IIMPGMNGFDV
+397 IIMPEMNGFDV

-413 REHWLDNVPVIM
+413 REHWLDNIPVIM

-432 ANIRR
+432 ENIRR

-451 DSKVVERRIRNTIT
+451 DAKVVERRIRNTIT

-473 LSLLAEQSRDKE
+473 LLLLAEQSRDKE
-485 KVGRMMVDILSNTV
+485 KIGQMMVDILSNTV
-499 CYVNGESGQHIRNMQ
+499 CYVNGESGQHIRNIQ

-533 SFHDCVMIS
+533 SFQDCVMIS

-555 DPVILNKPG
+555 NTFILNKPG
-564 PLMPEEYEV
+564 ILTPEEYEV

-582 QILKSGELSEFRDEP
+582 HILKSGELSEFREEP

-609 HERFDGRGYP
+609 HERYDGSGYP
-619 DGLSGDD
+619 DGLSGEE

-667 GCFNPLL
+667 GSFNPVL

-680 TAEKLKT
+680 AVGKLES

>member
-1 MPVRKLFSDG
+1 M
-11 LLLYFI
+11 
-17 INYAI
+17 
-22 IILTNMVRKG
+22 
-32 GKTMT
+32 
-37 DEMKRELLL
+37 
-46 ESIRSSFDAVFRL
+46 
-59 DLKNGVYQLIF
+59 
-70 SDSKDMSGS
+70 
-79 VRNYDYAA
+79 
-87 FAGSFIEKY
+87 
-96 SNSDKAESLREALS
+96 REAI
-110 LDTVREAMKSG
+110 KSG

-128 GTKFGQNAKE
+128 GTKFGQNAID

-191 YETELKQTPFVG
+191 YETEMKHASFAG

-217 DLYGHDVGDI
+217 DLYGHDVGDL
-227 ALTET
+227 ALIET
-232 AKAILSNITARD
+232 SKAIRSNIMEKD

-255 LLLPKATPERME
+255 LLLPEATPERMD

-279 VRNGGLG
+279 VKNGKLG
-286 GIRLSISVGGVMM
+286 GIRLSISVGGVMT

-322 NAVMTDRKIESHSE
+322 NTVMTDRKIESNSE
-336 QQSGNEKE
+336 KQSGDDKE
-344 RPQVLIVDDS
+344 RPHVLIVDDS
-354 LFNRE
+354 EFNRE
-359 LLRRI
+359 LLCGI
-364 LGESFDILE
+364 LGESFEILE
-373 ADGGK
+373 ADSGK

-384 KRYGTQI
+384 RRYGTQI

-397 IIMPGMNGFDV
+397 IIMPEMNGFDV

-413 REHWLDNVPVIM
+413 REHWLDNIPVIM

-432 ANIRR
+432 ENIRR

-451 DSKVVERRIRNTIT
+451 DAKVVERRIRNTIT

-485 KVGRMMVDILSNTV
+485 KIGQMMVDILSNTV
-499 CYVNGESGQHIRNMQ
+499 CYVNGESGQHIRNIQ

-533 SFHDCVMIS
+533 SFQDCVMIS

-555 DPVILNKPG
+555 NTFILNKPG
-564 PLMPEEYEV
+564 ILTPEEYEV

-582 QILKSGELSEFRDEP
+582 HILKSGELSEFREEP

-609 HERFDGRGYP
+609 HERYDGRGYP

-626 IPIAAQVVSIADVF
+626 IPIAAQVVSVADVF
-640 DALMSKRSYKEA
+640 DALVSKRSYKPE
-652 LSAEVALRMIENGEC
+652 LSVEKALRMIENGEC

-680 TAEKLKT
+680 AAEKLKT

>member
-1 MPVRKLFSDG
+1 
-11 LLLYFI
+11 
-17 INYAI
+17 
-22 IILTNMVRKG
+22 
-32 GKTMT
+32 
-37 DEMKRELLL
+37 MKREFLL
-46 ESIRSSFDAVFRL
+46 ESIRSSFDAVFQL
-59 DLKNGVYQLIF
+59 DLINGVYQPVF
-70 SDSKDMSGS
+70 SGGVDLSQGTQS
-79 VRNYDYAA
+79 YDYAD
-87 FAGSFIEKY
+87 FAGKFTEKY
-96 SNSDKAESLREALS
+96 ATSGKAESLRKALS
-110 LDTVREAMKSG
+110 LDTVREAIKSG

-128 GTKFGQNAKE
+128 GTKFGQNAID
-138 YKKLSFMPCGNE
+138 YKKLSFMPCGNGR
-150 KYAFLAIS
+150 YAFLAIS

-191 YETELKQTPFVG
+191 YETEMKHASFAG

-217 DLYGHDVGDI
+217 DLYGHDVGDL
-227 ALTET
+227 ALIET
-232 AKAILSNITARD
+232 SKAIRSNIMEKD

-255 LLLPKATPERME
+255 LLLPEATPERMD

-279 VRNGGLG
+279 VKNGKLG
-286 GIRLSISVGGVMM
+286 GIRLSISVGGVMT

-322 NAVMTDRKIESHSE
+322 NTVMTDRKIESNSE
-336 QQSGNEKE
+336 KQSGDDKE
-344 RPQVLIVDDS
+344 RPHVLIVDDS
-354 LFNRE
+354 EFNRE
-359 LLRRI
+359 LLCGI
-364 LGESFDILE
+364 LGESFEILE
-373 ADGGK
+373 ADSGK

-384 KRYGTQI
+384 RRYGTQI

-397 IIMPGMNGFDV
+397 IIMPEMNGFDV

-413 REHWLDNVPVIM
+413 REHWLDNIPVIM

-432 ANIRR
+432 ENIRR

-451 DSKVVERRIRNTIT
+451 DAKVVERRIRNTIT

-473 LSLLAEQSRDKE
+473 LLLLAEQSRDKE
-485 KVGRMMVDILSNTV
+485 KIGQMMVDILSNTV
-499 CYVNGESGQHIRNMQ
+499 CYVNGESGQHIRNIQ

-533 SFHDCVMIS
+533 SFQDCVMIS

-555 DPVILNKPG
+555 NTFILNKPG
-564 PLMPEEYEV
+564 ILTPEEYEV

-582 QILKSGELSEFRDEP
+582 HILKSGELSEFREEP

-609 HERFDGRGYP
+609 HERYDGSGYP
-619 DGLSGDD
+619 DGLSGEE

-652 LSAEVALRMIENGEC
+652 LSADVALRMIENGEC
-667 GCFNPLL
+667 GSFNPVL

-680 TAEKLKT
+680 AVGKLKS

>member
-1 MPVRKLFSDG
+1 
-11 LLLYFI
+11 
-17 INYAI
+17 
-22 IILTNMVRKG
+22 
-32 GKTMT
+32 
-37 DEMKRELLL
+37 
-46 ESIRSSFDAVFRL
+46 
-59 DLKNGVYQLIF
+59 
-70 SDSKDMSGS
+70 
-79 VRNYDYAA
+79 
-87 FAGSFIEKY
+87 
-96 SNSDKAESLREALS
+96 
-110 LDTVREAMKSG
+110 
-121 RKYEVYG
+121 
-128 GTKFGQNAKE
+128 
-138 YKKLSFMPCGNE
+138 MPCGNGR
-150 KYAFLAIS
+150 YAFLAIS

-191 YETELKQTPFVG
+191 YETEMKHASFAG

-217 DLYGHDVGDI
+217 DLYGHDVGDL
-227 ALTET
+227 ALIET
-232 AKAILSNITARD
+232 SKAIRSNIMEKD

-255 LLLPKATPERME
+255 LLLPEATPERMD

-279 VRNGGLG
+279 VKNGKLG
-286 GIRLSISVGGVMM
+286 GIRLSISVGGVMT

-322 NAVMTDRKIESHSE
+322 NTVMTDRKIESNSE
-336 QQSGNEKE
+336 KQSGDDKE
-344 RPQVLIVDDS
+344 RPHVLIVDDS
-354 LFNRE
+354 EFNRE
-359 LLRRI
+359 LLCGI
-364 LGESFDILE
+364 LGESFEILE
-373 ADGGK
+373 ADSGK

-384 KRYGTQI
+384 RRYGTQI

-397 IIMPGMNGFDV
+397 IIMPEMNGFDV

-413 REHWLDNVPVIM
+413 REHWLDNIPVIM

-432 ANIRR
+432 ENIRR

-451 DSKVVERRIRNTIT
+451 DAKVVERRIRNTIT

-485 KVGRMMVDILSNTV
+485 KIGQMMVDILSNTV
-499 CYVNGESGQHIRNMQ
+499 CYVNGESGQHFRNIQ

-533 SFHDCVMIS
+533 SFQDCVMIS

-555 DPVILNKPG
+555 NTFILNKPG
-564 PLMPEEYEV
+564 ILTPEEYEV

-582 QILKSGELSEFRDEP
+582 HILKSGELSEFREEP

-609 HERFDGRGYP
+609 HERYDGSGYP
-619 DGLSGDD
+619 DGLSGEE

-652 LSAEVALRMIENGEC
+652 RSAEVALRMIENGEC
-667 GCFNPLL
+667 GSFNPVL

-680 TAEKLKT
+680 AVGKLES

>member
-1 MPVRKLFSDG
+1 
-11 LLLYFI
+11 
-17 INYAI
+17 
-22 IILTNMVRKG
+22 
-32 GKTMT
+32 
-37 DEMKRELLL
+37 
-46 ESIRSSFDAVFRL
+46 
-59 DLKNGVYQLIF
+59 
-70 SDSKDMSGS
+70 
-79 VRNYDYAA
+79 
-87 FAGSFIEKY
+87 
-96 SNSDKAESLREALS
+96 
-110 LDTVREAMKSG
+110 
-121 RKYEVYG
+121 
-128 GTKFGQNAKE
+128 
-138 YKKLSFMPCGNE
+138 MPCGNGR
-150 KYAFLAIS
+150 YAFLAIS

-191 YETELKQTPFVG
+191 YETEMKHASFAG

-217 DLYGHDVGDI
+217 DLYGHDVGDL
-227 ALTET
+227 ALIET
-232 AKAILSNITARD
+232 SKAIRSNIMEKD

-255 LLLPKATPERME
+255 LLLPEATPERMD

-279 VRNGGLG
+279 VKNGKLG
-286 GIRLSISVGGVMM
+286 GIRLSISVGGVMT

-322 NAVMTDRKIESHSE
+322 NTVMTDRKIESNSE
-336 QQSGNEKE
+336 KQSGDDKE
-344 RPQVLIVDDS
+344 RPHVLIVDDS
-354 LFNRE
+354 EFNRE
-359 LLRRI
+359 LLCGI
-364 LGESFDILE
+364 LGESFEIME
-373 ADGGK
+373 ADSGK

-384 KRYGTQI
+384 RRYGTQI

-397 IIMPGMNGFDV
+397 IIMPEMNGFDV

-413 REHWLDNVPVIM
+413 REHWLDNIPVIM

-432 ANIRR
+432 ENIRR

-451 DSKVVERRIRNTIT
+451 DAKVVERRIRNTIT

-473 LSLLAEQSRDKE
+473 LLLLAEQSRDKE
-485 KVGRMMVDILSNTV
+485 KIGQMMVDILSNTV
-499 CYVNGESGQHIRNMQ
+499 CYVNGESGQHIRNIQ

-533 SFHDCVMIS
+533 SFQDCVMIS

-555 DPVILNKPG
+555 NTFILNKPG
-564 PLMPEEYEV
+564 ILTPEEYEV

-582 QILKSGELSEFRDEP
+582 HILKSGELSEFREEP

-609 HERFDGRGYP
+609 HERYDGSGYP
-619 DGLSGDD
+619 DGLSGEE

-667 GCFNPLL
+667 GSFNPVL

-680 TAEKLKT
+680 AVGKLES

>member
-1 MPVRKLFSDG
+1 
-11 LLLYFI
+11 
-17 INYAI
+17 
-22 IILTNMVRKG
+22 
-32 GKTMT
+32 MT
-37 DEMKRELLL
+37 DEMKREFLL
-46 ESIRSSFDAVFRL
+46 ESIRSSFDAVFQL
-59 DLKNGVYQLIF
+59 DLINGVYQPVF
-70 SDSKDMSGS
+70 SGGVDLSQGTQS
-79 VRNYDYAA
+79 YDYAD
-87 FAGSFIEKY
+87 FAGKFTEKY
-96 SNSDKAESLREALS
+96 ATFGKAESLRKALS
-110 LDTVREAMKSG
+110 LDTVREAIKSG

-128 GTKFGQNAKE
+128 GTKFGQNAID
-138 YKKLSFMPCGNE
+138 YKKLSFMPCGNGR
-150 KYAFLAIS
+150 YAFLAIS

-191 YETELKQTPFVG
+191 YETEMKHASFAG

-217 DLYGHDVGDI
+217 DLYGHDVGDL
-227 ALTET
+227 ALIET
-232 AKAILSNITARD
+232 SKAIRSNIMEKD

-255 LLLPKATPERME
+255 LLLPEATPERMD

-279 VRNGGLG
+279 VKNGKLG
-286 GIRLSISVGGVMM
+286 GIRLSISVGGVMT

-322 NAVMTDRKIESHSE
+322 NTVMTDRKIESNSE
-336 QQSGNEKE
+336 KQSGDDKE
-344 RPQVLIVDDS
+344 RPHVLIVDDS
-354 LFNRE
+354 EFNRE
-359 LLRRI
+359 LLCGI
-364 LGESFDILE
+364 LGESFEILE
-373 ADGGK
+373 ADSGK

-384 KRYGTQI
+384 RRYGTQI

-397 IIMPGMNGFDV
+397 IIMPEMNGFDV

-413 REHWLDNVPVIM
+413 REHWLDNIPVIM

-432 ANIRR
+432 ENIRR

-451 DSKVVERRIRNTIT
+451 DAKVVERRIRNTIT

-485 KVGRMMVDILSNTV
+485 KIGQMMVDILSNTV
-499 CYVNGESGQHIRNMQ
+499 CYVNGESGQHIRNIQ

-533 SFHDCVMIS
+533 SFQDCVMIS

-555 DPVILNKPG
+555 NTFILNKPG
-564 PLMPEEYEV
+564 ILTPEEYEV

-582 QILKSGELSEFRDEP
+582 HILKSGELSEFREEP

-609 HERFDGRGYP
+609 HERYDGSGYP
-619 DGLSGDD
+619 DGLSGEE

-667 GCFNPLL
+667 GSFNPVL

-680 TAEKLKT
+680 AVGKLES

>member
-1 MPVRKLFSDG
+1 
-11 LLLYFI
+11 
-17 INYAI
+17 
-22 IILTNMVRKG
+22 
-32 GKTMT
+32 
-37 DEMKRELLL
+37 MKREFLL
-46 ESIRSSFDAVFRL
+46 ESIRSSFDAVFQL
-59 DLKNGVYQLIF
+59 DLINGVYQPVF
-70 SDSKDMSGS
+70 SGGVDLSQGTQS
-79 VRNYDYAA
+79 YDYAD
-87 FAGSFIEKY
+87 FAGKFTEKY
-96 SNSDKAESLREALS
+96 ATSGKAESLRKALS
-110 LDTVREAMKSG
+110 LDTVREAIKSG

-128 GTKFGQNAKE
+128 GTKFGQNAID
-138 YKKLSFMPCGNE
+138 YKKLSFMPCGNGR
-150 KYAFLAIS
+150 YAFLAIS

-191 YETELKQTPFVG
+191 YETEMKHASFAG

-217 DLYGHDVGDI
+217 DLYGHDVGDL
-227 ALTET
+227 ALIET
-232 AKAILSNITARD
+232 SKAIRSNIMEKD
-244 ILIRYGGDELL
+244 ILILYGGDELL
-255 LLLPKATPERME
+255 LLLPEATPERMD

-279 VRNGGLG
+279 VKNGKLG
-286 GIRLSISVGGVMM
+286 GIRLSISVGGVMT

-322 NAVMTDRKIESHSE
+322 NTVMTDRKIESNSE
-336 QQSGNEKE
+336 KQSGDDKE
-344 RPQVLIVDDS
+344 RPHVLIVDDS
-354 LFNRE
+354 EFNRE
-359 LLRRI
+359 LLCGI
-364 LGESFDILE
+364 LGESFEILE
-373 ADGGK
+373 ADSGK

-384 KRYGTQI
+384 RRYGTQI

-397 IIMPGMNGFDV
+397 IIMPEMNGFDV

-413 REHWLDNVPVIM
+413 REHWLDNIPVIM

-432 ANIRR
+432 ENIRR

-451 DSKVVERRIRNTIT
+451 DAKVVERRIRNTIT

-485 KVGRMMVDILSNTV
+485 KIGQMMVDILSNTV
-499 CYVNGESGQHIRNMQ
+499 CYVNGESGQHIRNIQ

-533 SFHDCVMIS
+533 SFQDCVMIS

-555 DPVILNKPG
+555 NTFILNKPG
-564 PLMPEEYEV
+564 ILTPEEYEV
-573 MKKHTLIGE
+573 VKKHTLIGE
-582 QILKSGELSEFRDEP
+582 HILKSGELSEFREEP

-609 HERFDGRGYP
+609 HERYDGSGYP
-619 DGLSGDD
+619 DGLSGEE

-667 GCFNPLL
+667 GSFNPVL

-680 TAEKLKT
+680 AVGKLKS

>member
-1 MPVRKLFSDG
+1 
-11 LLLYFI
+11 
-17 INYAI
+17 
-22 IILTNMVRKG
+22 
-32 GKTMT
+32 MT
-37 DEMKRELLL
+37 DEMKREFLL
-46 ESIRSSFDAVFRL
+46 ESIRSSFDAVFQL
-59 DLKNGVYQLIF
+59 DLINGVYQPVF
-70 SDSKDMSGS
+70 SGGVDLSQGTQS
-79 VRNYDYAA
+79 YDYAD
-87 FAGSFIEKY
+87 FAGKFTEKY
-96 SNSDKAESLREALS
+96 ATSGKAESLRKALS
-110 LDTVREAMKSG
+110 LDTVREAIKSG

-128 GTKFGQNAKE
+128 GTKFGQNAID
-138 YKKLSFMPCGNE
+138 YKKLSFMPCGNGR
-150 KYAFLAIS
+150 YAFLAIS

-191 YETELKQTPFVG
+191 YETEMKHASFAG

-217 DLYGHDVGDI
+217 DLYGHDVGDL
-227 ALTET
+227 ALIET
-232 AKAILSNITARD
+232 SKAIRSNIMEKD

-255 LLLPKATPERME
+255 LLLPEATPERMD

-279 VRNGGLG
+279 VKNGKLG
-286 GIRLSISVGGVMM
+286 GIRLSISVGGVMT

-322 NAVMTDRKIESHSE
+322 NTVMTDRKIESNSE
-336 QQSGNEKE
+336 KQSGDDKE
-344 RPQVLIVDDS
+344 RPHVLIVDDS
-354 LFNRE
+354 EFNRE
-359 LLRRI
+359 LLCGI
-364 LGESFDILE
+364 LGESFEILE
-373 ADGGK
+373 ADSGK

-384 KRYGTQI
+384 RRYGTQI

-397 IIMPGMNGFDV
+397 IIMPEMNGFDV

-413 REHWLDNVPVIM
+413 REHWLDNIPVIM

-432 ANIRR
+432 ENIRR
-437 AFDLGVTDYICRPF
+437 AFDLGVTDYICHPF
-451 DSKVVERRIRNTIT
+451 DAKVVERRIRNTIT

-485 KVGRMMVDILSNTV
+485 KIGQMMVDILSNTV
-499 CYVNGESGQHIRNMQ
+499 CYVNGESGQHIRNIQ

-533 SFHDCVMIS
+533 SFQDCVMIS

-555 DPVILNKPG
+555 NTFILNKPG
-564 PLMPEEYEV
+564 ILTPEEYEV

-582 QILKSGELSEFRDEP
+582 HILKSGELSEFREEP

-609 HERFDGRGYP
+609 HERYDGSGYP
-619 DGLSGDD
+619 DGLSGEE

-667 GCFNPLL
+667 GSFNPVL

-680 TAEKLKT
+680 AVGKLES

>member
-1 MPVRKLFSDG
+1 
-11 LLLYFI
+11 
-17 INYAI
+17 
-22 IILTNMVRKG
+22 
-32 GKTMT
+32 MT
-37 DEMKRELLL
+37 DEMKREFLL
-46 ESIRSSFDAVFRL
+46 ESIRSSFDAVFQL
-59 DLKNGVYQLIF
+59 DLINGVYQPVF
-70 SDSKDMSGS
+70 SGGVDLSQGTQS
-79 VRNYDYAA
+79 YDYAD
-87 FAGSFIEKY
+87 FAGKFTEKY
-96 SNSDKAESLREALS
+96 ATSGKAESLRKALS
-110 LDTVREAMKSG
+110 LDTVREAIKSG

-128 GTKFGQNAKE
+128 GTKFGQNAID
-138 YKKLSFMPCGNE
+138 YKKLSFMPCGNGR
-150 KYAFLAIS
+150 YAFLAIS

-191 YETELKQTPFVG
+191 YETEMKHASFAG

-217 DLYGHDVGDI
+217 DLYGHDVGDL
-227 ALTET
+227 ALIET
-232 AKAILSNITARD
+232 SKAIRSNIMEKD

-255 LLLPKATPERME
+255 LLLPEATPERMD

-279 VRNGGLG
+279 VKNGKLG
-286 GIRLSISVGGVMM
+286 GIRLSISVGGVMT

-322 NAVMTDRKIESHSE
+322 NTVMTDRKIESNSE
-336 QQSGNEKE
+336 KQSGDDKE
-344 RPQVLIVDDS
+344 RPHVLIVDDS
-354 LFNRE
+354 EFNRE
-359 LLRRI
+359 LLCGI
-364 LGESFDILE
+364 LGESFELLE
-373 ADGGK
+373 ADSGK

-384 KRYGTQI
+384 RRYGTQI

-397 IIMPGMNGFDV
+397 IIMPEMNGFDV

-413 REHWLDNVPVIM
+413 REHWLDNIPVIM

-432 ANIRR
+432 ENIRR

-451 DSKVVERRIRNTIT
+451 DAKVVERRIRNTIT

-485 KVGRMMVDILSNTV
+485 KIGQMMVDILSNTV
-499 CYVNGESGQHIRNMQ
+499 CYVNGESGQHIRNIQ

-533 SFHDCVMIS
+533 SFQDCVMIS

-555 DPVILNKPG
+555 NTFILNKPG
-564 PLMPEEYEV
+564 ILTPEEYEV

-582 QILKSGELSEFRDEP
+582 HILKSGELSEFREEP

-609 HERFDGRGYP
+609 HERYDGSGYP
-619 DGLSGDD
+619 DGLSGEE

-667 GCFNPLL
+667 GSFNPVL

-680 TAEKLKT
+680 AVGKLES

>member
-1 MPVRKLFSDG
+1 
-11 LLLYFI
+11 
-17 INYAI
+17 
-22 IILTNMVRKG
+22 
-32 GKTMT
+32 
-37 DEMKRELLL
+37 MKREFLL
-46 ESIRSSFDAVFRL
+46 ESIRSSFDAVFQL
-59 DLKNGVYQLIF
+59 DLINGVYQPVF
-70 SDSKDMSGS
+70 SGGVDLSQGTQS
-79 VRNYDYAA
+79 YDYAD
-87 FAGSFIEKY
+87 FAGKFTEKY
-96 SNSDKAESLREALS
+96 ATSGKAESLRKALS
-110 LDTVREAMKSG
+110 LDTVREAIKSG

-128 GTKFGQNAKE
+128 GTKFGQNAID
-138 YKKLSFMPCGNE
+138 YKKLSFMPCGNGR
-150 KYAFLAIS
+150 YAFLAIS

-191 YETELKQTPFVG
+191 YETEMKHASFAG

-217 DLYGHDVGDI
+217 DLYGHDVGDL
-227 ALTET
+227 ALIET
-232 AKAILSNITARD
+232 SKAIRSNIMEKD

-255 LLLPKATPERME
+255 LLLPEATPERMD

-279 VRNGGLG
+279 VKNGKLG
-286 GIRLSISVGGVMM
+286 GIRLSISVGGVMT

-322 NAVMTDRKIESHSE
+322 NTVMTDRKIESNSE
-336 QQSGNEKE
+336 KQSGDDKE
-344 RPQVLIVDDS
+344 RPHVLIVDDS
-354 LFNRE
+354 EFNRE
-359 LLRRI
+359 LLCGI
-364 LGESFDILE
+364 LGESFEILE
-373 ADGGK
+373 ADSGK

-384 KRYGTQI
+384 RRYGTQI

-397 IIMPGMNGFDV
+397 IIMPEMNGFDV

-413 REHWLDNVPVIM
+413 REHWLDNIPVIM

-432 ANIRR
+432 ENIRR

-451 DSKVVERRIRNTIT
+451 DAKVVERRIRNTIT

-473 LSLLAEQSRDKE
+473 LLLLAEQSRDKE
-485 KVGRMMVDILSNTV
+485 KIGQMMVDILSNTV
-499 CYVNGESGQHIRNMQ
+499 CYVNGESGQHIRNIQ

-533 SFHDCVMIS
+533 SFQDCVMIS

-555 DPVILNKPG
+555 NTFILNKPG
-564 PLMPEEYEV
+564 ILTPEEYEV

-582 QILKSGELSEFRDEP
+582 HILKSGELSEFREEP

-609 HERFDGRGYP
+609 HERYDGSGYP
-619 DGLSGDD
+619 DGLSGEE

-667 GCFNPLL
+667 GSFNPVL

-680 TAEKLKT
+680 AVGKLKS

>member
-1 MPVRKLFSDG
+1 
-11 LLLYFI
+11 
-17 INYAI
+17 
-22 IILTNMVRKG
+22 
-32 GKTMT
+32 
-37 DEMKRELLL
+37 MKREFLL
-46 ESIRSSFDAVFRL
+46 ESIRSSFDAVFQL
-59 DLKNGVYQLIF
+59 DLINGVYQPVF
-70 SDSKDMSGS
+70 SGGVDLSQGTQS
-79 VRNYDYAA
+79 YDYAD
-87 FAGSFIEKY
+87 FAGKFTEKY
-96 SNSDKAESLREALS
+96 ATSGKAESLRKALS
-110 LDTVREAMKSG
+110 LDTVREAIKSG

-128 GTKFGQNAKE
+128 GTKFGQNAID
-138 YKKLSFMPCGNE
+138 YKKLSFMPCGNGR
-150 KYAFLAIS
+150 YAFLAIS

-191 YETELKQTPFVG
+191 YETEMKHASFAG

-217 DLYGHDVGDI
+217 DLYGHDVGDL
-227 ALTET
+227 ALIET
-232 AKAILSNITARD
+232 SKAIRSNIMEKD

-255 LLLPKATPERME
+255 LLLPEATPERMD

-279 VRNGGLG
+279 VKNGKLG
-286 GIRLSISVGGVMM
+286 GIRLSISVGGVMT

-322 NAVMTDRKIESHSE
+322 NTVMTDRKIESNSE
-336 QQSGNEKE
+336 KQSGDDKE
-344 RPQVLIVDDS
+344 RPHVLIVDDS
-354 LFNRE
+354 EFNRE
-359 LLRRI
+359 LLCGI
-364 LGESFDILE
+364 LGESFEILE
-373 ADGGK
+373 ADSGK

-384 KRYGTQI
+384 RRYGTQI

-397 IIMPGMNGFDV
+397 IIMPEMNGFDV

-413 REHWLDNVPVIM
+413 REHWLDNIPVIM

-432 ANIRR
+432 ENIRR

-451 DSKVVERRIRNTIT
+451 DAKVVERRIRNTIT

-485 KVGRMMVDILSNTV
+485 KIGQMMVDILSNTV
-499 CYVNGESGQHIRNMQ
+499 CYLNGESGQHIRNIQ

-533 SFHDCVMIS
+533 SFQDCVMIS

-555 DPVILNKPG
+555 NTFILNKPG
-564 PLMPEEYEV
+564 ILTPEEYEV

-582 QILKSGELSEFRDEP
+582 HILKSGELSEFREEP

-609 HERFDGRGYP
+609 HERYDGSGYP
-619 DGLSGDD
+619 DGLSGEE

-640 DALMSKRSYKEA
+640 DALMSKQSYKEA

-667 GCFNPLL
+667 GSFNPVL

-680 TAEKLKT
+680 AVGKLKS

>member
-1 MPVRKLFSDG
+1 
-11 LLLYFI
+11 
-17 INYAI
+17 
-22 IILTNMVRKG
+22 
-32 GKTMT
+32 MT
-37 DEMKRELLL
+37 DEMKREFLL
-46 ESIRSSFDAVFRL
+46 ESIRSSFDAVFQL
-59 DLKNGVYQLIF
+59 DLINGVYQPIF
-70 SDSKDMSGS
+70 SGGVDLSQGTQS
-79 VRNYDYAA
+79 YDYAD
-87 FAGSFIEKY
+87 FAGKFTEKY
-96 SNSDKAESLREALS
+96 ATSGKAESLRKALA
-110 LDTVREAMKSG
+110 LDTVREAIKSG

-128 GTKFGQNAKE
+128 GTKFGQNAID
-138 YKKLSFMPCGNE
+138 YKKLSFMPCGNGR
-150 KYAFLAIS
+150 YAFLAIS

-191 YETELKQTPFVG
+191 YETEMKHASFAG

-217 DLYGHDVGDI
+217 DLYGHDVGDL
-227 ALTET
+227 ALIET
-232 AKAILSNITARD
+232 SKAIRSNIMEKD

-255 LLLPKATPERME
+255 LLLPEATPERMD

-279 VRNGGLG
+279 VKNGKLG
-286 GIRLSISVGGVMM
+286 GIRLSISVGGVMT

-322 NAVMTDRKIESHSE
+322 NTVMTDRKIESNSE
-336 QQSGNEKE
+336 KQSGDDKE
-344 RPQVLIVDDS
+344 RPHVLIVDDS
-354 LFNRE
+354 EFNRE
-359 LLRRI
+359 LLCGI
-364 LGESFDILE
+364 LGESFEILE
-373 ADGGK
+373 ADSGK

-384 KRYGTQI
+384 RRYGTQI

-397 IIMPGMNGFDV
+397 IIMPEMNGFDV

-413 REHWLDNVPVIM
+413 REHWLDNIPVIM

-432 ANIRR
+432 ENIRR

-451 DSKVVERRIRNTIT
+451 DAKVVERRIRNTIT

-485 KVGRMMVDILSNTV
+485 KIGQMMVDILSNTV
-499 CYVNGESGQHIRNMQ
+499 CYVNGESGQHIRNIQ

-533 SFHDCVMIS
+533 SFQDCVMIS

-555 DPVILNKPG
+555 NTFILNKPG
-564 PLMPEEYEV
+564 ILTPEEYEV

-582 QILKSGELSEFRDEP
+582 HILKSGELSEFREEP

-609 HERFDGRGYP
+609 HERYDGSGYP
-619 DGLSGDD
+619 DGLSGEE

-667 GCFNPLL
+667 GSFNPVL

-680 TAEKLKT
+680 AVGKLES

>member
-1 MPVRKLFSDG
+1 
-11 LLLYFI
+11 
-17 INYAI
+17 
-22 IILTNMVRKG
+22 
-32 GKTMT
+32 
-37 DEMKRELLL
+37 MKREFLL
-46 ESIRSSFDAVFRL
+46 ESIRSSFDAVFQL
-59 DLKNGVYQLIF
+59 DLINGVYQPVF
-70 SDSKDMSGS
+70 SGGVDLSQGTQS
-79 VRNYDYAA
+79 YDYAD
-87 FAGSFIEKY
+87 FAGKFTEKY
-96 SNSDKAESLREALS
+96 AISGKAESLRKALS
-110 LDTVREAMKSG
+110 LDTVREAIKSG

-128 GTKFGQNAKE
+128 GTKFGQNAID
-138 YKKLSFMPCGNE
+138 YKKLSFMPCGNGR
-150 KYAFLAIS
+150 YAFLAIS

-191 YETELKQTPFVG
+191 YETEMKHASFAG

-217 DLYGHDVGDI
+217 DLYGHDVGDL
-227 ALTET
+227 ALIET
-232 AKAILSNITARD
+232 SKAIRSNIMEKD

-255 LLLPKATPERME
+255 LLLPEATPERMD

-279 VRNGGLG
+279 VKNGKLG
-286 GIRLSISVGGVMM
+286 GIRLSISVGGVMT

-322 NAVMTDRKIESHSE
+322 NTVMTDRKIESNSE
-336 QQSGNEKE
+336 KQSGDDKE
-344 RPQVLIVDDS
+344 RPHVLIVDDS
-354 LFNRE
+354 EFNRE
-359 LLRRI
+359 LLCGI
-364 LGESFDILE
+364 LGESFEILE
-373 ADGGK
+373 ADSGK

-384 KRYGTQI
+384 RRYGTQI

-397 IIMPGMNGFDV
+397 IIMPEMNGFDV

-413 REHWLDNVPVIM
+413 REHWLDNIPVIM

-432 ANIRR
+432 ENIRR

-451 DSKVVERRIRNTIT
+451 DAKVVERRIRNTIT

-485 KVGRMMVDILSNTV
+485 KIGQMMVDILSNTV
-499 CYVNGESGQHIRNMQ
+499 CYVNGESGQHIRNIQ

-533 SFHDCVMIS
+533 SFQDCVMIS

-555 DPVILNKPG
+555 NTFILNKPG
-564 PLMPEEYEV
+564 ILTPEEYEV

-582 QILKSGELSEFRDEP
+582 HILKSGELSEFREEP

-609 HERFDGRGYP
+609 HERYDGSGYP
-619 DGLSGDD
+619 DGLSGEE

-667 GCFNPLL
+667 GSFNPVL

-680 TAEKLKT
+680 AVGKLKS

>member
-1 MPVRKLFSDG
+1 
-11 LLLYFI
+11 
-17 INYAI
+17 
-22 IILTNMVRKG
+22 
-32 GKTMT
+32 MT
-37 DEMKRELLL
+37 DEMKREFLL
-46 ESIRSSFDAVFRL
+46 ESIRSSFDAVFQL
-59 DLKNGVYQLIF
+59 DLINGVYQPVF
-70 SDSKDMSGS
+70 SGGVDLSQGTQS
-79 VRNYDYAA
+79 YDYAD
-87 FAGSFIEKY
+87 FAGKFTEKY
-96 SNSDKAESLREALS
+96 ATSGKAESLRKALS
-110 LDTVREAMKSG
+110 LDTVREAIKSG

-128 GTKFGQNAKE
+128 GTKFGQNAID
-138 YKKLSFMPCGNE
+138 YKKLSFMPCGNGR
-150 KYAFLAIS
+150 YAFLAIS

-191 YETELKQTPFVG
+191 YETEMKHASFAG

-217 DLYGHDVGDI
+217 DLYGHDVGDL
-227 ALTET
+227 ALIET
-232 AKAILSNITARD
+232 SKAIRSNIMEKD

-255 LLLPKATPERME
+255 LLLPEATPERMD

-279 VRNGGLG
+279 VKNGKLG
-286 GIRLSISVGGVMM
+286 GIRLSISVGGVMT

-322 NAVMTDRKIESHSE
+322 NTVMTDRKIESNSE
-336 QQSGNEKE
+336 KQSGDDKE
-344 RPQVLIVDDS
+344 RPHVLIVDDS
-354 LFNRE
+354 EFNRE
-359 LLRRI
+359 LLCGI
-364 LGESFDILE
+364 LGESFEILE
-373 ADGGK
+373 ADSGK

-384 KRYGTQI
+384 RRYGTQI

-397 IIMPGMNGFDV
+397 IIMPEMNGFDV

-413 REHWLDNVPVIM
+413 REHWLDNIPVIM

-432 ANIRR
+432 ENIRR

-451 DSKVVERRIRNTIT
+451 DAKVVERRIRNTIT

-485 KVGRMMVDILSNTV
+485 KIGQMMVDILSNTV
-499 CYVNGESGQHIRNMQ
+499 CYVNGESGQHIRNIQ

-533 SFHDCVMIS
+533 SFQDCVMIS

-555 DPVILNKPG
+555 NTFILNKPG
-564 PLMPEEYEV
+564 ILTPEEYEV

-582 QILKSGELSEFRDEP
+582 HILKSGELSEFREEP
-597 LLKTAEQICRWH
+597 LLKTAEQI
-609 HERFDGRGYP
+609 
-619 DGLSGDD
+619 
-626 IPIAAQVVSIADVF
+626 
-640 DALMSKRSYKEA
+640 
-652 LSAEVALRMIENGEC
+652 
-667 GCFNPLL
+667 
-674 IECLKQ
+674 
-680 TAEKLKT
+680 
-687 DVYES
+687 

>member
-1 MPVRKLFSDG
+1 
-11 LLLYFI
+11 
-17 INYAI
+17 
-22 IILTNMVRKG
+22 
-32 GKTMT
+32 
-37 DEMKRELLL
+37 MKREFLL
-46 ESIRSSFDAVFRL
+46 ESIRSSFDAVFQL
-59 DLKNGVYQLIF
+59 DLINGVYQQVF
-70 SDSKDMSGS
+70 SGGVDLSQGTQS
-79 VRNYDYAA
+79 YDYAD
-87 FAGSFIEKY
+87 FAGKFTEKY
-96 SNSDKAESLREALS
+96 ATSGKAESLRKALS
-110 LDTVREAMKSG
+110 LDTVREAIKSG

-128 GTKFGQNAKE
+128 GTKFGQNAID
-138 YKKLSFMPCGNE
+138 YKKLSFMPCGNGR
-150 KYAFLAIS
+150 YAFLAIS

-191 YETELKQTPFVG
+191 YETEMKHASFAG

-217 DLYGHDVGDI
+217 DLYGHDVGDL
-227 ALTET
+227 ALIET
-232 AKAILSNITARD
+232 SKAIRSNIMEKD

-255 LLLPKATPERME
+255 LLLPEATPERMD

-279 VRNGGLG
+279 VKNGKLG
-286 GIRLSISVGGVMM
+286 GIRLSISVGGVMT

-322 NAVMTDRKIESHSE
+322 NTVMTDRKIESNSE
-336 QQSGNEKE
+336 KQSGDDKE
-344 RPQVLIVDDS
+344 RPHVLIVDDS
-354 LFNRE
+354 EFNRE
-359 LLRRI
+359 LLCGI
-364 LGESFDILE
+364 LGESFEILE
-373 ADGGK
+373 ADSRK

-384 KRYGTQI
+384 RRYGTQI

-397 IIMPGMNGFDV
+397 IIMPEMNGFDV

-413 REHWLDNVPVIM
+413 REHWLDNIPVIM

-432 ANIRR
+432 ENIRR

-451 DSKVVERRIRNTIT
+451 DAKVVERRIRNTIT

-485 KVGRMMVDILSNTV
+485 KIGQMMVDILSNTV
-499 CYVNGESGQHIRNMQ
+499 CYVNGESGQHIRNIQ

-533 SFHDCVMIS
+533 SFQDCVMIS

-555 DPVILNKPG
+555 NTFILNKPG
-564 PLMPEEYEV
+564 ILTPEEYEV

-582 QILKSGELSEFRDEP
+582 HILKSGELSEFREEP

-609 HERFDGRGYP
+609 HERYDGSGYP
-619 DGLSGDD
+619 DGLSGEE

-667 GCFNPLL
+667 GSFNPVL

-680 TAEKLKT
+680 AVGKLES

>member
-1 MPVRKLFSDG
+1 
-11 LLLYFI
+11 
-17 INYAI
+17 
-22 IILTNMVRKG
+22 
-32 GKTMT
+32 
-37 DEMKRELLL
+37 
-46 ESIRSSFDAVFRL
+46 
-59 DLKNGVYQLIF
+59 
-70 SDSKDMSGS
+70 
-79 VRNYDYAA
+79 
-87 FAGSFIEKY
+87 
-96 SNSDKAESLREALS
+96 
-110 LDTVREAMKSG
+110 
-121 RKYEVYG
+121 
-128 GTKFGQNAKE
+128 
-138 YKKLSFMPCGNE
+138 MPCGNGR
-150 KYAFLAIS
+150 YAFLAIS

-191 YETELKQTPFVG
+191 YETEMKHASFAG

-217 DLYGHDVGDI
+217 DLYGHDVGDL
-227 ALTET
+227 ALIET
-232 AKAILSNITARD
+232 SKAIRSNIMEKD

-255 LLLPKATPERME
+255 LLLPEATPERMD

-279 VRNGGLG
+279 VKNGKLG
-286 GIRLSISVGGVMM
+286 GIRLSISVGGVMT

-322 NAVMTDRKIESHSE
+322 NTVMTDRKIESNSE
-336 QQSGNEKE
+336 KQSGDDKE
-344 RPQVLIVDDS
+344 RPHVLIVDDS
-354 LFNRE
+354 EFNRE
-359 LLRRI
+359 LLCGI
-364 LGESFDILE
+364 LGESFEILE
-373 ADGGK
+373 ADSGK

-384 KRYGTQI
+384 RRYGTQI

-397 IIMPGMNGFDV
+397 IIMPEMNGFDV

-413 REHWLDNVPVIM
+413 REHWLDNIPVIM

-432 ANIRR
+432 ENIRR

-451 DSKVVERRIRNTIT
+451 DAKVVERRIRNTIT

-485 KVGRMMVDILSNTV
+485 KIGQMMVDILSNTV
-499 CYVNGESGQHIRNMQ
+499 CYVNGESGQHIRNIQ

-533 SFHDCVMIS
+533 SFQDCVMIS

-555 DPVILNKPG
+555 NTFILNKPG
-564 PLMPEEYEV
+564 ILTPEEYEV

-582 QILKSGELSEFRDEP
+582 HILKSGELSEFREEP
-597 LLKTAEQICRWH
+597 LLKPAEQICRWH
-609 HERFDGRGYP
+609 HERYDGSGYP
-619 DGLSGDD
+619 DGLSGEE
-626 IPIAAQVVSIADVF
+626 IPIAAQVVSLADVF

-667 GCFNPLL
+667 GSFNPVL

-680 TAEKLKT
+680 AVGKLES

>member
-1 MPVRKLFSDG
+1 
-11 LLLYFI
+11 
-17 INYAI
+17 
-22 IILTNMVRKG
+22 
-32 GKTMT
+32 MT
-37 DEMKRELLL
+37 DEMKREFLL
-46 ESIRSSFDAVFRL
+46 ESIRSSFDAVFQL
-59 DLKNGVYQLIF
+59 DLINGVYQPVF
-70 SDSKDMSGS
+70 SGGVDLSQGTQS
-79 VRNYDYAA
+79 YDYAD
-87 FAGSFIEKY
+87 FAGKFTEKY
-96 SNSDKAESLREALS
+96 ATSGKAESLRKALS
-110 LDTVREAMKSG
+110 LDTVREAIKSG

-128 GTKFGQNAKE
+128 GTKFGQNAID
-138 YKKLSFMPCGNE
+138 YKKLSFMPCGNGR
-150 KYAFLAIS
+150 YAFLAIS

-191 YETELKQTPFVG
+191 YETEMKHASFAG

-217 DLYGHDVGDI
+217 DLYGHDVGDL
-227 ALTET
+227 ALIET
-232 AKAILSNITARD
+232 SKAIRSNIMEKD
-244 ILIRYGGDELL
+244 ILILYGGDELL
-255 LLLPKATPERME
+255 LLLPEATPERMD

-279 VRNGGLG
+279 VKNGKLG
-286 GIRLSISVGGVMM
+286 GIRLSISVGGVMT

-322 NAVMTDRKIESHSE
+322 NTVMTDRKIESNSE
-336 QQSGNEKE
+336 KQSGDDKE
-344 RPQVLIVDDS
+344 RPHVLIVDDS
-354 LFNRE
+354 EFNRE
-359 LLRRI
+359 LLCGI
-364 LGESFDILE
+364 LGESFEILE
-373 ADGGK
+373 ADSGK

-384 KRYGTQI
+384 RRYGTQI

-397 IIMPGMNGFDV
+397 IIMPEMNGFDV

-413 REHWLDNVPVIM
+413 REHWLDNIPVIM

-432 ANIRR
+432 ENIRR

-451 DSKVVERRIRNTIT
+451 DAKVVERRIRNTIT

-485 KVGRMMVDILSNTV
+485 KIGQMMVDILSNTV
-499 CYVNGESGQHIRNMQ
+499 CYVNGESGQHIRNIQ

-533 SFHDCVMIS
+533 SFQDCVMIS

-555 DPVILNKPG
+555 NTFILNKPG
-564 PLMPEEYEV
+564 ILTPEEYEV
-573 MKKHTLIGE
+573 VKKHTLIGE
-582 QILKSGELSEFRDEP
+582 HILKSGELSEFREEP

-609 HERFDGRGYP
+609 HERYDGSGYP
-619 DGLSGDD
+619 DGLSGEE

-667 GCFNPLL
+667 GSFNPVL

-680 TAEKLKT
+680 AVGKLKS

>member
-1 MPVRKLFSDG
+1 
-11 LLLYFI
+11 
-17 INYAI
+17 
-22 IILTNMVRKG
+22 
-32 GKTMT
+32 MT
-37 DEMKRELLL
+37 DEMKREFLL
-46 ESIRSSFDAVFRL
+46 ESIRSSFDAVFQL
-59 DLKNGVYQLIF
+59 DLINGVYQPVF
-70 SDSKDMSGS
+70 SGGVDLSQGTQS
-79 VRNYDYAA
+79 YDYAD
-87 FAGSFIEKY
+87 FAGKFTEKY
-96 SNSDKAESLREALS
+96 ATSGKAESLRKALA
-110 LDTVREAMKSG
+110 LDTVREAIKSG

-128 GTKFGQNAKE
+128 GTKFGQNAID
-138 YKKLSFMPCGNE
+138 YKKLSFMPCGNGR
-150 KYAFLAIS
+150 YAFLAIS

-191 YETELKQTPFVG
+191 YETEMKHASFAG

-217 DLYGHDVGDI
+217 DLYGHDVGDL
-227 ALTET
+227 ALIET
-232 AKAILSNITARD
+232 SKAIRSNIMEKD

-255 LLLPKATPERME
+255 LLLPEATPERMD

-279 VRNGGLG
+279 VKNGKLG
-286 GIRLSISVGGVMM
+286 GIRLSISVGGVMT
-299 DKGPITDAVYR
+299 DKRPITDAVYR

-322 NAVMTDRKIESHSE
+322 NTVMTDRKIESNSE
-336 QQSGNEKE
+336 MQSGDDKE
-344 RPQVLIVDDS
+344 RPHVLIVDDS
-354 LFNRE
+354 EFNRE
-359 LLRRI
+359 LLCGI
-364 LGESFDILE
+364 LGESFEILE
-373 ADGGK
+373 ADSGK

-384 KRYGTQI
+384 RRYGTQI

-397 IIMPGMNGFDV
+397 IIMPEMNGFDV

-413 REHWLDNVPVIM
+413 REHWMDNIPVIM

-432 ANIRR
+432 ENIRR

-451 DSKVVERRIRNTIT
+451 DAKVVERRIRNTIT

-485 KVGRMMVDILSNTV
+485 KIGQMMVDILSNTV
-499 CYVNGESGQHIRNMQ
+499 CYVNGESGQHIRNIQ

-533 SFHDCVMIS
+533 SFQDCVMIS

-555 DPVILNKPG
+555 NTFILNKPG
-564 PLMPEEYEV
+564 ILTPEEYEV

-582 QILKSGELSEFRDEP
+582 HILKSGELSEFREEP

-609 HERFDGRGYP
+609 HERYDGSGYP
-619 DGLSGDD
+619 DGLSGEE

-667 GCFNPLL
+667 GSFNPVL

-680 TAEKLKT
+680 AVGKLES

>member
-1 MPVRKLFSDG
+1 
-11 LLLYFI
+11 
-17 INYAI
+17 
-22 IILTNMVRKG
+22 
-32 GKTMT
+32 
-37 DEMKRELLL
+37 MKREFLL
-46 ESIRSSFDAVFRL
+46 ESIRSSFDAVFQL
-59 DLKNGVYQLIF
+59 DLINGVYQPVF
-70 SDSKDMSGS
+70 SGGVDLSQGTQS
-79 VRNYDYAA
+79 YDYAD
-87 FAGSFIEKY
+87 FAGKFTEKY
-96 SNSDKAESLREALS
+96 ATSGKAESLRKALS
-110 LDTVREAMKSG
+110 LDTVREAIKSG

-128 GTKFGQNAKE
+128 GTKFGQNAID
-138 YKKLSFMPCGNE
+138 YKKLSFMPCGNGR
-150 KYAFLAIS
+150 YAFLAIS

-191 YETELKQTPFVG
+191 YETEMKHASFAG

-217 DLYGHDVGDI
+217 DLYGHDVGDL
-227 ALTET
+227 ALIET
-232 AKAILSNITARD
+232 SKAVRSNIMEKD

-255 LLLPKATPERME
+255 LLLPEATPERMD

-279 VRNGGLG
+279 VKNGKLG
-286 GIRLSISVGGVMM
+286 GIRLSISVGGVMT

-322 NAVMTDRKIESHSE
+322 NTVMTDRKIESNSE
-336 QQSGNEKE
+336 KQSGDDKE
-344 RPQVLIVDDS
+344 RPHVLIVDDS
-354 LFNRE
+354 EFNRE
-359 LLRRI
+359 LLCGI
-364 LGESFDILE
+364 LGESFEILE
-373 ADGGK
+373 ADSGK

-384 KRYGTQI
+384 RRYGTQI

-397 IIMPGMNGFDV
+397 IIMPEMNGFDV

-413 REHWLDNVPVIM
+413 REHWLDNIPVIM

-432 ANIRR
+432 ENIRR

-451 DSKVVERRIRNTIT
+451 DAKVVERRIRNTIT

-485 KVGRMMVDILSNTV
+485 KIGQMMVDILSNTV
-499 CYVNGESGQHIRNMQ
+499 CYVNGESGQHIRNIQ

-533 SFHDCVMIS
+533 SFQDCVMIS

-555 DPVILNKPG
+555 NTFILNKPG
-564 PLMPEEYEV
+564 ILTPEEYEV

-582 QILKSGELSEFRDEP
+582 HILKSGELSEFREEP

-609 HERFDGRGYP
+609 HERYDGSGYP
-619 DGLSGDD
+619 DGLSGEE

-667 GCFNPLL
+667 GSFNPVL

-680 TAEKLKT
+680 AVGKLES

>member
-1 MPVRKLFSDG
+1 
-11 LLLYFI
+11 
-17 INYAI
+17 
-22 IILTNMVRKG
+22 
-32 GKTMT
+32 
-37 DEMKRELLL
+37 MKREFLL
-46 ESIRSSFDAVFRL
+46 ESIRSSFDAVFQL
-59 DLKNGVYQLIF
+59 DLINGVYQPVF
-70 SDSKDMSGS
+70 SGGVDLSQGTQS
-79 VRNYDYAA
+79 YDYAD
-87 FAGSFIEKY
+87 FAGKFTEKY
-96 SNSDKAESLREALS
+96 ATSGKAESLRKALS
-110 LDTVREAMKSG
+110 LDTVREAIKSG

-128 GTKFGQNAKE
+128 GTKFGQNAID

-191 YETELKQTPFVG
+191 YETEMKHASFAG

-217 DLYGHDVGDI
+217 DLYGHDVGDL
-227 ALTET
+227 ALIET
-232 AKAILSNITARD
+232 SKAIRSNIMEKD

-255 LLLPKATPERME
+255 LLLPEATPERMD

-279 VRNGGLG
+279 VKNGKLG
-286 GIRLSISVGGVMM
+286 GIRLSISVGGVMT

-322 NAVMTDRKIESHSE
+322 NTVMTDRKIESNSE
-336 QQSGNEKE
+336 KQSGDDKE
-344 RPQVLIVDDS
+344 RPHVLIVDDS
-354 LFNRE
+354 EFNRE
-359 LLRRI
+359 LLCGI
-364 LGESFDILE
+364 LGESFEILE
-373 ADGGK
+373 ADSGK

-384 KRYGTQI
+384 RRYGTQI

-397 IIMPGMNGFDV
+397 IIMPEMNGFDV

-413 REHWLDNVPVIM
+413 REHWLDNIPVIM

-432 ANIRR
+432 ENIRR

-451 DSKVVERRIRNTIT
+451 DAKVVERRIRNTIT

-485 KVGRMMVDILSNTV
+485 KIGQMMVDILSNTV
-499 CYVNGESGQHIRNMQ
+499 CYVNGESGQHIRNIQ

-533 SFHDCVMIS
+533 SFQDCVMIS

-555 DPVILNKPG
+555 NTFILNKPG
-564 PLMPEEYEV
+564 ILTPEEYEV

-582 QILKSGELSEFRDEP
+582 HILKSGELSEFREEP

-609 HERFDGRGYP
+609 HERYDGSGYP
-619 DGLSGDD
+619 DGLSGEE

-667 GCFNPLL
+667 GSFNPVL

-680 TAEKLKT
+680 AVGKLES

>member
-1 MPVRKLFSDG
+1 
-11 LLLYFI
+11 
-17 INYAI
+17 
-22 IILTNMVRKG
+22 
-32 GKTMT
+32 MT
-37 DEMKRELLL
+37 DEMKREFLL
-46 ESIRSSFDAVFRL
+46 ESIRSSFDAVFQL
-59 DLKNGVYQLIF
+59 DLINGVYQPVF
-70 SDSKDMSGS
+70 SGGVDLSQGTQS
-79 VRNYDYAA
+79 YDYAD
-87 FAGSFIEKY
+87 FAGKFTEKY
-96 SNSDKAESLREALS
+96 ATSGKAESLWKALS
-110 LDTVREAMKSG
+110 LDTVREAIKSG

-128 GTKFGQNAKE
+128 GTKFGQNAID
-138 YKKLSFMPCGNE
+138 YKKLSFMPCGNGR
-150 KYAFLAIS
+150 YAFLAIS

-191 YETELKQTPFVG
+191 YETEMKHASFAG

-217 DLYGHDVGDI
+217 DLYGHDVGDL
-227 ALTET
+227 ALIET
-232 AKAILSNITARD
+232 SKAIRSNIMEKD

-255 LLLPKATPERME
+255 LLLPEATPERMD

-279 VRNGGLG
+279 VKNGKLG
-286 GIRLSISVGGVMM
+286 GIRLSISVGGVMT

-322 NAVMTDRKIESHSE
+322 NTVMTDRKIESNSE
-336 QQSGNEKE
+336 KQSGDDKE
-344 RPQVLIVDDS
+344 RPHVLIVDDS
-354 LFNRE
+354 EFNRE
-359 LLRRI
+359 LLCGI
-364 LGESFDILE
+364 LGESFEILE
-373 ADGGK
+373 ADSGK

-384 KRYGTQI
+384 RRYGTQI

-397 IIMPGMNGFDV
+397 IIMPEMNGFDV

-413 REHWLDNVPVIM
+413 REHWLDNIPVIM

-432 ANIRR
+432 ENIRR

-451 DSKVVERRIRNTIT
+451 DAKVVERRIRNTIT

-485 KVGRMMVDILSNTV
+485 KIGQMMVDILSNTV
-499 CYVNGESGQHIRNMQ
+499 CYVNGESGQHIRNIQ

-533 SFHDCVMIS
+533 SFQDCVMIS

-555 DPVILNKPG
+555 NTFILNKPG
-564 PLMPEEYEV
+564 ILTPEEYEV

-582 QILKSGELSEFRDEP
+582 HILKSGELSEFREEP

-609 HERFDGRGYP
+609 HERYDGSGYP
-619 DGLSGDD
+619 DGLSGEE

-667 GCFNPLL
+667 GSFNPVL

-680 TAEKLKT
+680 AVGKLES

>member
-1 MPVRKLFSDG
+1 
-11 LLLYFI
+11 
-17 INYAI
+17 
-22 IILTNMVRKG
+22 
-32 GKTMT
+32 
-37 DEMKRELLL
+37 MKREFLL
-46 ESIRSSFDAVFRL
+46 ESIRSSFDAVFQL
-59 DLKNGVYQLIF
+59 DLINGVYQPVF
-70 SDSKDMSGS
+70 SGGVDLSQGTQS
-79 VRNYDYAA
+79 YDYAD
-87 FAGSFIEKY
+87 FAGKFTEKY
-96 SNSDKAESLREALS
+96 ATSGKAESLRKALS
-110 LDTVREAMKSG
+110 LDTVREAIKSG

-128 GTKFGQNAKE
+128 GTKFGQNAID
-138 YKKLSFMPCGNE
+138 YKKLSFMPCGNGR
-150 KYAFLAIS
+150 YAFLAIS

-191 YETELKQTPFVG
+191 YETEMKHASFAG

-217 DLYGHDVGDI
+217 DLYGHDVGDL
-227 ALTET
+227 ALIET
-232 AKAILSNITARD
+232 SKAIRSNIMEKD

-255 LLLPKATPERME
+255 LLLPEATPERVD

-279 VRNGGLG
+279 VKNGKLG
-286 GIRLSISVGGVMM
+286 GIRLSISVGGVMT

-322 NAVMTDRKIESHSE
+322 NTVMTDRKIESNSE
-336 QQSGNEKE
+336 KQSGDDKE
-344 RPQVLIVDDS
+344 RPHVLIVDDS
-354 LFNRE
+354 EFNRE
-359 LLRRI
+359 LLCGI
-364 LGESFDILE
+364 LGESFEILE
-373 ADGGK
+373 ADSGK

-384 KRYGTQI
+384 RRYGTQI

-397 IIMPGMNGFDV
+397 IIMPEMNGFDV

-413 REHWLDNVPVIM
+413 REHWLDNIPVIM

-432 ANIRR
+432 ENIRR

-451 DSKVVERRIRNTIT
+451 DAKVVERRIRNTIT

-485 KVGRMMVDILSNTV
+485 KIGQMMVDILSNTV
-499 CYVNGESGQHIRNMQ
+499 CYVNGESGQHIRNIQ

-533 SFHDCVMIS
+533 SFQDCVMIS

-555 DPVILNKPG
+555 NTFILNKPG
-564 PLMPEEYEV
+564 ILTPEEYEV

-582 QILKSGELSEFRDEP
+582 HILKSGELSEFREEP

-609 HERFDGRGYP
+609 HERYDGSGYP
-619 DGLSGDD
+619 DGLSGEE

-667 GCFNPLL
+667 GSFNPVL

-680 TAEKLKT
+680 AVGKLES

>member
-1 MPVRKLFSDG
+1 
-11 LLLYFI
+11 
-17 INYAI
+17 
-22 IILTNMVRKG
+22 
-32 GKTMT
+32 MT
-37 DEMKRELLL
+37 DEMKREFLL
-46 ESIRSSFDAVFRL
+46 ESIRSSFDAVFQL
-59 DLKNGVYQLIF
+59 DLINGVYQPVF
-70 SDSKDMSGS
+70 SGGVDLSQGTQS
-79 VRNYDYAA
+79 YDYAD
-87 FAGSFIEKY
+87 FAGKFTEKY
-96 SNSDKAESLREALS
+96 AISGKAESLRKALS
-110 LDTVREAMKSG
+110 LDTVREAIKSG

-128 GTKFGQNAKE
+128 GTKFGQNAID
-138 YKKLSFMPCGNE
+138 YKKLSFMPCGNGR
-150 KYAFLAIS
+150 YAFLAIS

-191 YETELKQTPFVG
+191 YETEMKHASFAG

-217 DLYGHDVGDI
+217 DLYGHDVGDL
-227 ALTET
+227 ALIET
-232 AKAILSNITARD
+232 SKAVRSNIMEKD

-255 LLLPKATPERME
+255 LLLPEATPERMD

-279 VRNGGLG
+279 VKNGKLG
-286 GIRLSISVGGVMM
+286 GIRLSISVGGVMT

-322 NAVMTDRKIESHSE
+322 NTVMTDRKIESNSE
-336 QQSGNEKE
+336 KQSGDDKE
-344 RPQVLIVDDS
+344 RPHVLIVDDS
-354 LFNRE
+354 EFNRE
-359 LLRRI
+359 LLCGI
-364 LGESFDILE
+364 LGESFEILE
-373 ADGGK
+373 ADSGK

-384 KRYGTQI
+384 RRYGTQI

-397 IIMPGMNGFDV
+397 IIMPEMNGFDV

-413 REHWLDNVPVIM
+413 REHWLDNIPVIM

-432 ANIRR
+432 ENIRR

-451 DSKVVERRIRNTIT
+451 DAKVVERRIRNTIT

-485 KVGRMMVDILSNTV
+485 KIGQMMVDILSNTV
-499 CYVNGESGQHIRNMQ
+499 CYVNGESGQHIRNIQ

-533 SFHDCVMIS
+533 SFQDCIMIS

-555 DPVILNKPG
+555 NTFILNKPG
-564 PLMPEEYEV
+564 ILTPEEYEV

-582 QILKSGELSEFRDEP
+582 HILKSGELSEFREEP

-609 HERFDGRGYP
+609 HERYDGSGYP
-619 DGLSGDD
+619 DGLSGEE

-667 GCFNPLL
+667 GSFNPVL

-680 TAEKLKT
+680 AVGKLES

>member
-1 MPVRKLFSDG
+1 
-11 LLLYFI
+11 
-17 INYAI
+17 
-22 IILTNMVRKG
+22 
-32 GKTMT
+32 
-37 DEMKRELLL
+37 MKREFLL
-46 ESIRSSFDAVFRL
+46 ESIRSSFDAVFQL
-59 DLKNGVYQLIF
+59 DLINGVYQPVF
-70 SDSKDMSGS
+70 SGGVDLSQGTQS
-79 VRNYDYAA
+79 YDYAD
-87 FAGSFIEKY
+87 FAGKFTEKY
-96 SNSDKAESLREALS
+96 ATSGKAESLRKALS
-110 LDTVREAMKSG
+110 LDTVREAIKSG

-128 GTKFGQNAKE
+128 GTKFGQNAID
-138 YKKLSFMPCGNE
+138 YKKLSFMPCGNGR
-150 KYAFLAIS
+150 YAFLAIS

-191 YETELKQTPFVG
+191 YETEMKHASFAG

-217 DLYGHDVGDI
+217 DLYGHDVGDL
-227 ALTET
+227 ALIET
-232 AKAILSNITARD
+232 SKAVRSNIMEKD

-255 LLLPKATPERME
+255 LLLPEATPERMD

-279 VRNGGLG
+279 VKNGKLG
-286 GIRLSISVGGVMM
+286 GIRLSISVGGVMT

-322 NAVMTDRKIESHSE
+322 NTVMTDRKIESNSE
-336 QQSGNEKE
+336 KQSGDDKE
-344 RPQVLIVDDS
+344 RPHVLIVDDS
-354 LFNRE
+354 EFNRE
-359 LLRRI
+359 LLCGI
-364 LGESFDILE
+364 LGESFEILE
-373 ADGGK
+373 ADSGK

-384 KRYGTQI
+384 RRYGTQI

-397 IIMPGMNGFDV
+397 IIMPEMNGFDV

-413 REHWLDNVPVIM
+413 REHWLDNIPVIM

-432 ANIRR
+432 ENIRR

-451 DSKVVERRIRNTIT
+451 DAKVVERRIRNTIT

-528 DRYRL
+528 DHYRL

>member
-1 MPVRKLFSDG
+1 
-11 LLLYFI
+11 
-17 INYAI
+17 
-22 IILTNMVRKG
+22 
-32 GKTMT
+32 
-37 DEMKRELLL
+37 MKREFLL
-46 ESIRSSFDAVFRL
+46 ESIRSSFDAVFQL
-59 DLKNGVYQLIF
+59 DLINEVYQPVF
-70 SDSKDMSGS
+70 SGGVDLSQGTQS
-79 VRNYDYAA
+79 YDYAD
-87 FAGSFIEKY
+87 FAGKFTEKY
-96 SNSDKAESLREALS
+96 ATSGKAESLRKALS
-110 LDTVREAMKSG
+110 LDTVREAIKSG

-128 GTKFGQNAKE
+128 GTKFGQNAID
-138 YKKLSFMPCGNE
+138 YKKLSFMPCGNGR
-150 KYAFLAIS
+150 YAFLAIS

-191 YETELKQTPFVG
+191 YETEMKHASFAG

-217 DLYGHDVGDI
+217 DLYGHDVGDL
-227 ALTET
+227 ALIET
-232 AKAILSNITARD
+232 SKAIRSNIMEKD

-255 LLLPKATPERME
+255 LLLPEATPERMD

-279 VRNGGLG
+279 VKNGKLG
-286 GIRLSISVGGVMM
+286 GIRLSISVGGVMT

-322 NAVMTDRKIESHSE
+322 NTVMTDRKIESNSE
-336 QQSGNEKE
+336 KQSGDDKE
-344 RPQVLIVDDS
+344 RPHVLIVDDS
-354 LFNRE
+354 EFNRE
-359 LLRRI
+359 LLCGI
-364 LGESFDILE
+364 LGESFEILE
-373 ADGGK
+373 ADSGK

-384 KRYGTQI
+384 RRYGTQI

-397 IIMPGMNGFDV
+397 IIMPEMNGFDV

-413 REHWLDNVPVIM
+413 REHWLDNIPVIM

-432 ANIRR
+432 ENIRR

-451 DSKVVERRIRNTIT
+451 DAKVVERRIRNTIT

-485 KVGRMMVDILSNTV
+485 KIGQMMVDILSNTV
-499 CYVNGESGQHIRNMQ
+499 CYVNGESGQHIRNIQ

-533 SFHDCVMIS
+533 SFQDCVMIS

-555 DPVILNKPG
+555 NTFILNKPG
-564 PLMPEEYEV
+564 ILTPEEYEV

-582 QILKSGELSEFRDEP
+582 HILKSGELSEFREEP

-609 HERFDGRGYP
+609 HERYDGSGYP
-619 DGLSGDD
+619 DGLSGEE

-667 GCFNPLL
+667 GSFNPVL

-680 TAEKLKT
+680 AVGKLKS